1 MKRKS
6 ARWLSGFLATGVLLS
21 SMFSMPS
28 YAAPAYGALQQ
39 SESAKS
45 ILQSLTPEER
55 QALNQLQVMD
65 GEVID
70 AKVNTKS
77 SDLVNVIVQFK
88 SEPAAVALKRAA
100 LNNEKMSELTATSKV
115 KQNHQQFKQHI
126 QSLQQKRG
134 LSYDAASIQ
143 ITHEY
148 ETALNGVAL
157 TIPGIAVEDLM
168 KSGVVKK
175 VWADQEVAL
184 DLPETDTSSEFA
196 STAGMQ
202 PRMADSVPYLGIDKL
217 HEEGITGKGIKVG
230 VLDTGIDYNH
240 PDLTG
245 AYKGYRAHAGEDP
258 KQVNPATVKGWDFI
272 DNDAD
277 PMETTY
283 EDWENSGYKEQ
294 GVSAE
299 EYYTSHGTHVSGTI
313 AGQAKNDVGYA
324 VKGVAPDVDLY
335 VYRVLGP
342 GGSGEMSGII
352 AGIDKAI
359 EDELD
364 VINLSLG
371 AATNDPLDPSSI
383 ALNNA
388 MLQGVVSMVAAGN
401 DGPNEGTLG
410 TPGAS
415 ALAITIGASDVPIT
429 LPTATVTL
437 DVYSNPGAGETEEN
451 TADEEASAVDEETPV
466 VEEKA
471 PVEEDETSIVDEE
484 TPAEAAAA
492 EAPTAVGETPAVE
505 EEAPTAAEETP
516 AVEEET
522 SAEEEETPAAEAPEV
537 EEEAPAANETPSE
550 TYTEELSLFG
560 KDFTDDLTTL
570 EGKTYDVVFAGLG
583 DVSDFEGMDVQ
594 GKVALIARGEIA
606 LDSKIVNA
614 RKAGAAAAI
623 IYNNVEGR
631 IPNYLGDM
639 NGYIPTFQMM
649 RELGEKLK
657 DSNGVTVTFGAAG
670 QTVTEG
676 NKLADFSSRGPAS
689 VNDDIKPDI
698 VAPGVAVFSTYP
710 VFVNDHTGENYN
722 IAYARISGT
731 SMATPHMAGIAALML
746 QAHGDYTPFDVKTAL
761 MNTAVDLNGNYSV
774 YEVGAG
780 RVDPYRAVHT
790 SVLAKVQD
798 KTIHISNDESIL
810 IDEITGSIVFD
821 SAYLEENGQEN
832 VSDSRTVKIENK
844 GDRARTYTTS
854 MKLLNDMDLNV
865 HLPESI
871 TVSSGSTE
879 EMTVSVEIPQD
890 TPSGRYEGYVY
901 LDTENAADHIQIPFS
916 IRISEKGITSVE
928 MIPPSITNDT
938 PFHQF
943 LNRITLSTILLGSPM
958 DSVDVLLKD
967 RETGEEIGFVGTMN
981 TQSMLPGIE
990 YMILNLF
997 KGYAFPIENGQIS
1010 NVARFVPEGSY
1021 TLEIIGTDSESRQ
1034 YSYETL
1040 VVVDNTAPEID
1051 LGIEP
1056 GVYELNDSMLTERE
1070 GGQGVWYD
1078 GTAID
1083 STIQTFVDNGITDY
1097 DQSSNRVIFYE
1108 NGSPF
1113 YSGEL
1118 PVSAEGSISFGITK
1132 EEYDNGYELRLF
1144 GMDVGTAANAVKDHR
1159 YGFISEGKPY
1169 VTSTYDKDE
1178 VRKGDTITQTIQLNN
1193 VEKLNGIS
1201 FILESMYDY
1210 KRFNRIEPTP
1220 ELQALLDETGAE
1232 VKFSDPVVDQRELSF
1247 EASISGGSFEGITG
1261 DLDLFHV
1268 VFDVPKDE
1276 FYYKK
1281 SDVPL
1286 LEVKYTTVGM
1296 KENEEKLA
1304 LTSFNTGSYEV
1315 ISKSS
1320 RTYGYVRP
1328 EAFMVNGEYLDFAN
1342 DYSKMGIE
1350 VYAETA
1356 SGERYEGTIQR
1367 QGEFLIDD
1375 IPATGETMTIYTR
1388 VPGHLPSR
1396 LAVVLSKS
1404 IKGEYYGINQL
1415 NSSDFTYAGDI
1426 NGDGAID
1433 IYDMELVTKHYHT
1446 SDEIADIDQDGYVG
1460 DVEVTYITNN
1470 FGMTANYSTKE
1481 PVLQIGDKDLGYF
1494 LNKIQE
1500 MNSGGSGNNGGGS
1513 GNNGG
1518 GGASTTPAPVPAPA
1532 PTTEPD
1538 PSQNQV
1544 ITEKELKAVTNGKAN
1559 VNITV
1564 GQKIELPVNAGDL
1577 LGTNTLTLSQQ
1588 GLLSLTIPSSVLK
1601 ELQTKGGSGAAG
1613 GKIILDINKKDVKLP
1628 AAKQGL
1634 TWTTA
1639 GAAYEVELYLQVS
1652 SEKLSLSSLPED
1664 VTLTLHYD
1672 RKLNSDLI
1680 GMYTEHSTANQWDY
1694 AGGIVDEE
1702 KGTVTSQLSDLGT
1715 YAPFVYDKSFEDV
1728 APTHWASKAI
1738 KSLSA
1743 KHVLTGRTETV
1754 FDPQGQTT
1762 RAEFAALIV
1771 RTLGLEAK
1779 GNELPFGDVNKN
1791 AWYADSVT
1799 AAYQAGL
1806 VQGIANE
1813 TFAPNQTISREE
1825 MAVLMMRAYEYQ
1837 SQSNHTKSAKA
1848 GYADE
1853 ANIASWAKEAVSK
1866 ASELGVMKGSAGGE
1880 FNPQNSATR
1889 AETAQTVHNLLSLLK

>member
-6 ARWLSGFLATGVLLS
+6 TRWLSGLVAAGVILS
-21 SMFSMPS
+21 SMFSFPA
-28 YAAPAYGALQQ
+28 YAAPSYGPLQQ

-70 AKVNTKS
+70 PKVNTKS
-77 SDLVNVIVQFK
+77 NDLVQVIIQFK
-88 SEPAAVALKRAA
+88 SEPAAVALKRAR
-100 LNNEKMSELTATSKV
+100 LVNEKLSELTAASRV

-126 QSLQQKRG
+126 KSLQQKRG

-143 ITHEY
+143 ITQEY

-157 TIPGIAVEDLM
+157 TVPGVAVEDLM

-175 VWADQEVAL
+175 VWADQEVVL

-196 STAGMQ
+196 SASGMQ
-202 PRMADSVPYLGIDKL
+202 PRMADSVPYLGIDNL

-258 KQVNPATVKGWDFI
+258 KQVDPTTVKGWDFV

-283 EDWENSGYKEQ
+283 KDWEDSGYKEQ
-294 GVSAE
+294 GVLAE
-299 EYYTSHGTHVSGTI
+299 DYYTSHGTHVSGTI

-415 ALAITIGASDVPIT
+415 ALAITIGASDVPLT

-437 DVYSNPGAGETEEN
+437 DVYNNPGEGETEEPPVM
-451 TADEEASAVDEETPV
+451 EEEEPVQGEETT
-466 VEEKA
+466 VEEEVA
-471 PVEEDETSIVDEE
+471 
-484 TPAEAAAA
+484 PAE
-492 EAPTAVGETPAVE
+492 E
-505 EEAPTAAEETP
+505 EEAPPTAEEP
-516 AVEEET
+516 SAADVEA
-522 SAEEEETPAAEAPEV
+522 SATGEETPAADVETPLSVEDAPDAEVEAPPAA
-537 EEEAPAANETPSE
+537 EEAPAA
-550 TYTEELSLFG
+550 TYTEVLPLFG

-570 EGKTYDVVFAGLG
+570 EGKTYELVYAGLG
-583 DVSDFEGMDVQ
+583 NAFDFEGIDVQ
-594 GKVALIARGEIA
+594 GKVALIARGDIA
-606 LDSKIVNA
+606 LDAKIVNA

-623 IYNNVEGR
+623 IYNNVEGT
-631 IPNYLGDM
+631 IPNYLGEM

-657 DSNGVTVTFGAAG
+657 ELNGVTVTFGAAG

-676 NKLADFSSRGPAS
+676 NKLADFSSRGPAA

-746 QAHGDYTPFDVKTAL
+746 QAHEEYTPFDVKTAL
-761 MNTAVDLNGNYSV
+761 MNTAVDLDGNYSV

-790 SVLAKVQD
+790 SVFAKVQD
-798 KTIHISNDESIL
+798 KTIHFSNDESIL

-821 SAYLEENGQEN
+821 SAYLEENGRKN

-844 GDRARTYTTS
+844 GDRTKTYNTS
-854 MKLLNDMDLNV
+854 MKLLNDMNLNV

-871 TVSSGSTE
+871 TVSGGSTE
-879 EMTVSVEIPQD
+879 EMTVSVDIPQD

-916 IRISEKGITSVE
+916 IRISEKGINSVE
-928 MIPPSITNDT
+928 LIPPSITNDT

-943 LNRITLSTILLGSPM
+943 LNRITLSAIQLGSPI

-967 RETGEEIGFVGTMN
+967 RETNEEIGFVGTLN
-981 TQSMLPGIE
+981 SQSMLPGVE
-990 YMILNLF
+990 YLMLNVF
-997 KGYAFPIENGQIS
+997 RGYAFPIENGEIS

-1021 TLEIIGTDSESRQ
+1021 TLEFIGADSDAKQ

-1083 STIQTFVDNGITDY
+1083 STVQTFVDNGITAY
-1097 DQSSNRVIFYE
+1097 DQSSNRIIFYE

-1118 PVSAEGSISFGITK
+1118 SVSKDGNVSFGITK

-1144 GMDVGTAANAVKDHR
+1144 GLDVGTAANAVKDHR

-1169 VTSTYDKDE
+1169 VTSKYDKDQ
-1178 VRKGDTITQTIQLNN
+1178 VRKGDTITQTIQLND

-1201 FILESMYDY
+1201 FTLESMYDY
-1210 KRFNRIEPTP
+1210 KQFNRIEPTP
-1220 ELQALLDETGAE
+1220 ELQALLDATGAE

-1268 VFDVPKDE
+1268 VFDVTKDE
-1276 FYYKK
+1276 YYFKK

-1304 LTSFNTGSYEV
+1304 LTAFNTDSYEV

-1320 RTYGYVRP
+1320 RTYGFVRP
-1328 EAFMVNGEYLDFAN
+1328 EAFMVDGEYLDFEN
-1342 DYSKMGIE
+1342 DYSEMGIE

-1356 SGERYEGTIQR
+1356 SGEKYEGTVQNY
-1367 QGEFLIDD
+1367 GEFLIDG
-1375 IPATGETMTIYTR
+1375 IPATGEMTTIYTR
-1388 VPGHLPSR
+1388 VPGHLPSK
-1396 LAVVLSKS
+1396 LAVVLSKT
-1404 IKGEYYGINQL
+1404 IDGEYYGLNQM

-1426 NGDGAID
+1426 NGDGVID

-1446 SDEIADIDQDGYVG
+1446 SDEIADIDQDGSVG
-1460 DVEVTYITNN
+1460 DAEVNYITNN
-1470 FGMTANYSTKE
+1470 FGMTANYSTKK

-1500 MNSGGSGNNGGGS
+1500 MNNGGSGNNGGGS

-1518 GGASTTPAPVPAPA
+1518 GGSSTTPAP
-1532 PTTEPD
+1532 TTDPD

-1544 ITEKELKAVTNGKAN
+1544 ITEKELKAVTNGTAN
-1559 VNITV
+1559 VDIIV
-1564 GQKIELPVNAGDL
+1564 GKKIELPVNAGDL
-1577 LGTNTLTLSQQ
+1577 LGANSLTLSQQ
-1588 GLLSLTIPSSVLK
+1588 GVLSLTIPSSVLK

-1613 GKIILDINKKDVKLP
+1613 GKIILDIMKQDVKAP
-1628 AAKQGL
+1628 ETKQGL
-1634 TWTTA
+1634 TWITA
-1639 GAAYEVELYLQVS
+1639 GVAYDVELYLQVS

-1664 VTLTLHYD
+1664 VTLTLFYD
-1672 RKLNSDLI
+1672 RRLNSDLI
-1680 GMYTEHSTANQWDY
+1680 GMYNEDSSADQWDY

-1702 KGTVTSQLSDLGT
+1702 KGTVTSQLSDMGT
-1715 YAPFVYDKSFEDV
+1715 YVAFAYDKSFEDV
-1728 APTHWASKAI
+1728 APTHWASEAI
-1738 KSLSA
+1738 KFLSA
-1743 KHVLTGRTETV
+1743 KHVLTGKTETA

-1771 RTLGLEAK
+1771 RTLGLEVK
-1779 GNELPFGDVNKN
+1779 GNDLPFGDVSKD
-1791 AWYADSVT
+1791 AWYADSVA

-1806 VQGIANE
+1806 VQGIANDK
-1813 TFAPNQTISREE
+1813 FAPTQTISREE

-1837 SQSNHTKSAKA
+1837 SQSNHTQSADA
-1848 GYADE
+1848 GYTDE
-1853 ANIASWAKEAVSK
+1853 ANIASWAKEAAAK
-1866 ASELGVMKGSAGGE
+1866 ASELGVMNGSTGGQ
-1880 FNPQNSATR
+1880 FKPKNSATR

>member
-6 ARWLSGFLATGVLLS
+6 TRWLSGLVAAGVMLS
-21 SMFSMPS
+21 SMFSLPA
-28 YAAPAYGALQQ
+28 YAAPSYGPLQQ

-70 AKVNTKS
+70 SKVNTKS
-77 SDLVNVIVQFK
+77 NDLVQVIIQFK
-88 SEPAAVALKRAA
+88 SEPAAVALKRAR
-100 LNNEKMSELTATSKV
+100 LVNEKLSELTAASRV

-126 QSLQQKRG
+126 KSLQQKRG

-143 ITHEY
+143 ITQEY

-157 TIPGIAVEDLM
+157 TVPGVAVEDLM

-175 VWADQEVAL
+175 VWADQEVVL

-196 STAGMQ
+196 SASGMQ
-202 PRMADSVPYLGIDKL
+202 PRMADSVPYLGIDNL

-258 KQVNPATVKGWDFI
+258 KQVDPATVKGWDFV

-294 GVSAE
+294 GVLAE
-299 EYYTSHGTHVSGTI
+299 AYYTSHGTHVSGTI

-415 ALAITIGASDVPIT
+415 ALAITIGASDVPLTI
-429 LPTATVTL
+429 PTVTVTL
-437 DVYSNPGAGETEEN
+437 DVYNNPDGGEAEETPVMDEGTSAEEEAPAEGEETSVVEEEEEVPP
-451 TADEEASAVDEETPV
+451 TAAEPSAAEEEASATEEETPAADVETPLSVEDAPDVEVEAPPAAAETPV
-466 VEEKA
+466 VEEEA
-471 PVEEDETSIVDEE
+471 PAEEYE
-484 TPAEAAAA
+484 TPV
-492 EAPTAVGETPAVE
+492 VG
-505 EEAPTAAEETP
+505 EEAPTQ
-516 AVEEET
+516 
-522 SAEEEETPAAEAPEV
+522 ETPAA
-537 EEEAPAANETPSE
+537 
-550 TYTEELSLFG
+550 TYTEVLPLFG

-570 EGKTYDVVFAGLG
+570 EGKTYELVYAGLG
-583 DVSDFEGMDVQ
+583 NAFDFEGIDVQ
-594 GKVALIARGEIA
+594 GKVALIARGDIA
-606 LDSKIVNA
+606 LDAKIVNA

-623 IYNNVEGR
+623 IYNNVEGT
-631 IPNYLGDM
+631 IPNYLGEM

-657 DSNGVTVTFGAAG
+657 ELNGVTVTFGAGG

-710 VFVNDHTGENYN
+710 VFVNDHAGENYN

-746 QAHGDYTPFDVKTAL
+746 EAHEEYTPFDVKTAL
-761 MNTAVDLNGNYSV
+761 MNTAVDLEGNYSV

-790 SVLAKVQD
+790 SVFAKVQD
-798 KTIHISNDESIL
+798 KTIHFSNDESIL

-821 SAYLEENGQEN
+821 SAYLEENGREI

-844 GDRARTYTTS
+844 GDRAKTYNTS
-854 MKLLNDMDLNV
+854 IKLLNEMNLNV
-865 HLPESI
+865 DLPESI
-871 TVSSGSTE
+871 TVTGGSTE
-879 EMTVSVEIPQD
+879 EMTVSVDIPQD

-916 IRISEKGITSVE
+916 IRISEKGITTVE
-928 MIPPSITNDT
+928 MIPPSVTNDT

-943 LNRITLSTILLGSPM
+943 LNRMTLSAIQLGSPI

-967 RETGEEIGFVGTMN
+967 RETGEEIGFVGTLN
-981 TQSMLPGIE
+981 SQSMLPGVE
-990 YMILNLF
+990 YLILNVF
-997 KGYAFPIENGQIS
+997 RGYAFPIENGEIS

-1021 TLEIIGTDSESRQ
+1021 TLEFIGTDSDSQQ
-1034 YSYETL
+1034 YSYERL

-1083 STIQTFVDNGITDY
+1083 STVQTFVDNGITAY

-1113 YSGEL
+1113 YSGDL
-1118 PVSAEGSISFGITK
+1118 PVSKEGNISFGITK

-1169 VTSTYDKDE
+1169 LTSTYDKDE
-1178 VRKGDTITQTIQLNN
+1178 VRKGDTITQTIQFNN

-1201 FILESMYDY
+1201 FTLESMYDY
-1210 KRFNRIEPTP
+1210 KQFNRIEPTP
-1220 ELQALLDETGAE
+1220 ELKALLDDTGAE
-1232 VKFSDPVVDQRELSF
+1232 VKFSEPVVDQREISF
-1247 EASISGGSFEGITG
+1247 EASISGGPLKESQGI
-1261 DLDLFHV
+1261 
-1268 VFDVPKDE
+1268 
-1276 FYYKK
+1276 
-1281 SDVPL
+1281 
-1286 LEVKYTTVGM
+1286 
-1296 KENEEKLA
+1296 
-1304 LTSFNTGSYEV
+1304 
-1315 ISKSS
+1315 
-1320 RTYGYVRP
+1320 
-1328 EAFMVNGEYLDFAN
+1328 
-1342 DYSKMGIE
+1342 
-1350 VYAETA
+1350 
-1356 SGERYEGTIQR
+1356 
-1367 QGEFLIDD
+1367 LIC
-1375 IPATGETMTIYTR
+1375 
-1388 VPGHLPSR
+1388 SR
-1396 LAVVLSKS
+1396 LSLM
-1404 IKGEYYGINQL
+1404 Y
-1415 NSSDFTYAGDI
+1415 
-1426 NGDGAID
+1426 
-1433 IYDMELVTKHYHT
+1433 
-1446 SDEIADIDQDGYVG
+1446 
-1460 DVEVTYITNN
+1460 
-1470 FGMTANYSTKE
+1470 
-1481 PVLQIGDKDLGYF
+1481 PR
-1494 LNKIQE
+1494 
-1500 MNSGGSGNNGGGS
+1500 MNSILRK
-1513 GNNGG
+1513 
-1518 GGASTTPAPVPAPA
+1518 ATYHF
-1532 PTTEPD
+1532 
-1538 PSQNQV
+1538 
-1544 ITEKELKAVTNGKAN
+1544 LKR
-1559 VNITV
+1559 
-1564 GQKIELPVNAGDL
+1564 
-1577 LGTNTLTLSQQ
+1577 NTRRL
-1588 GLLSLTIPSSVLK
+1588 
-1601 ELQTKGGSGAAG
+1601 A
-1613 GKIILDINKKDVKLP
+1613 
-1628 AAKQGL
+1628 
-1634 TWTTA
+1634 
-1639 GAAYEVELYLQVS
+1639 
-1652 SEKLSLSSLPED
+1652 
-1664 VTLTLHYD
+1664 
-1672 RKLNSDLI
+1672 
-1680 GMYTEHSTANQWDY
+1680 
-1694 AGGIVDEE
+1694 
-1702 KGTVTSQLSDLGT
+1702 
-1715 YAPFVYDKSFEDV
+1715 
-1728 APTHWASKAI
+1728 
-1738 KSLSA
+1738 
-1743 KHVLTGRTETV
+1743 
-1754 FDPQGQTT
+1754 
-1762 RAEFAALIV
+1762 
-1771 RTLGLEAK
+1771 
-1779 GNELPFGDVNKN
+1779 
-1791 AWYADSVT
+1791 
-1799 AAYQAGL
+1799 
-1806 VQGIANE
+1806 
-1813 TFAPNQTISREE
+1813 
-1825 MAVLMMRAYEYQ
+1825 
-1837 SQSNHTKSAKA
+1837 
-1848 GYADE
+1848 
-1853 ANIASWAKEAVSK
+1853 
-1866 ASELGVMKGSAGGE
+1866 
-1880 FNPQNSATR
+1880 
-1889 AETAQTVHNLLSLLK
+1889 

>member
-6 ARWLSGFLATGVLLS
+6 ARWLSGVLAAGVMLS
-21 SMFSMPS
+21 SMFSMPA
-28 YAAPAYGALQQ
+28 YAAPAYGPLQH

-70 AKVNTKS
+70 PKVNTKS

-100 LNNEKMSELTATSKV
+100 VNNEKMSELTATSKV

-126 QSLQQKRG
+126 KSLQQKRG
-134 LSYDAASIQ
+134 LSYDAASIR
-143 ITHEY
+143 ITQEY

-157 TIPGIAVEDLM
+157 TVPGVAVEDLM

-175 VWADQEVAL
+175 VWADQEVTL

-196 STAGMQ
+196 SAPGMQ

-245 AYKGYRAHAGEDP
+245 AYKGYRAHEGEDP
-258 KQVNPATVKGWDFI
+258 KQVDPATVKGWDFV

-294 GVSAE
+294 GVLAE

-371 AATNDPLDPSSI
+371 AATNDPLDPASI

-401 DGPNEGTLG
+401 DGPSEGTLG

-415 ALAITIGASDVPIT
+415 ALAITIGASDVPLT
-429 LPTATVTL
+429 LPTATVTM
-437 DVYSNPGAGETEEN
+437 DVYGDPGAGESGEN
-451 TADEEASAVDEETPV
+451 TAEP
-466 VEEKA
+466 
-471 PVEEDETSIVDEE
+471 
-484 TPAEAAAA
+484 
-492 EAPTAVGETPAVE
+492 EAPTA
-505 EEAPTAAEETP
+505 EEAPPAADEPSAADVQASATEEEIPVETPPVVEETP
-516 AVEEET
+516 AVDEET
-522 SAEEEETPAAEAPEV
+522 SAEENAPEVDVETPPAAEGTPVVEEV
-537 EEEAPAANETPSE
+537 PAVGEEAPAS
-550 TYTEELSLFG
+550 TYTEELPLFG

-570 EGKTYDVVFAGLG
+570 EGKTYELVYAGLG
-583 DVSDFEGMDVQ
+583 NAFDFEGIDVQ
-594 GKVALIARGEIA
+594 GKVALIARGDIA
-606 LDSKIVNA
+606 LDAKIVNA

-623 IYNNVEGR
+623 IYNNVEGT
-631 IPNYLGDM
+631 IPNYLGEM

-657 DSNGVTVTFGAAG
+657 ELNGVTVTFGAAG

-746 QAHGDYTPFDVKTAL
+746 QAHEEYTPFDVKTAL

-790 SVLAKVQD
+790 SVFAKVQD
-798 KTIHISNDESIL
+798 KTIHFSNDESIL

-821 SAYLEENGQEN
+821 SAYLEEDGQGI

-844 GDRARTYTTS
+844 GDLAKTYNTS
-854 MKLLNDMDLNV
+854 IKLLNDMNLNV
-865 HLPESI
+865 DLPESI
-871 TVSSGSTE
+871 TVSGGSTE
-879 EMTVSVEIPQD
+879 EMTVSVDIPQD

-928 MIPPSITNDT
+928 MIPPSVTNDT

-943 LNRITLSTILLGSPM
+943 LNRMTLSAILLGSPI

-967 RETGEEIGFVGTMN
+967 RETGEEIGFVGTLN
-981 TQSMLPGIE
+981 SQSLLPGVE
-990 YMILNLF
+990 YLILNVF
-997 KGYAFPIENGQIS
+997 RGYAFPIENGEIS

-1021 TLEIIGTDSESRQ
+1021 TLEFIGNDSDSKQ
-1034 YSYETL
+1034 YSYERL

-1083 STIQTFVDNGITDY
+1083 STVQTFVDNGITEY

-1113 YSGEL
+1113 YSGDL
-1118 PVSAEGSISFGITK
+1118 PVSKEGNISFGITK

-1144 GMDVGTAANAVKDHR
+1144 GMDVGTAANPVKDHR

-1169 VTSTYDKDE
+1169 VTSKYDKE
-1178 VRKGDTITQTIQLNN
+1178 QVRKGDTITQTIQLNN

-1201 FILESMYDY
+1201 FTLESMYDY
-1210 KRFNRIEPTP
+1210 KQFNRIEPTP
-1220 ELQALLDETGAE
+1220 ELQALLDATGAE
-1232 VKFSDPVVDQRELSF
+1232 VKFSDPVVSPREISF

-1261 DLDLFHV
+1261 NLDLFHV

-1276 FYYKK
+1276 FYFKK
-1281 SDVPL
+1281 SDVPF

-1296 KENEEKLA
+1296 KENEEKLTLA
-1304 LTSFNTGSYEV
+1304 AFNTDSYEV

-1320 RTYGYVRP
+1320 RTYGYLRP
-1328 EAFMVNGEYLDFAN
+1328 EAFMVDGEYLDFAN
-1342 DYSKMGIE
+1342 DYSAMGIE

-1356 SGERYEGTIQR
+1356 SGEKYEGTLQKY
-1367 QGEFLIDD
+1367 GEFLIDG
-1375 IPATGETMTIYTR
+1375 IPATGEVTTIYTR

-1396 LAVVLSKS
+1396 LAVVLSKT
-1404 IKGEYYGINQL
+1404 IDGEYYGINQL
-1415 NSSDFTYAGDI
+1415 NSSDYTYAGDI

-1433 IYDMELVTKHYHT
+1433 IYDMELVTKYYRT
-1446 SDEIADIDQDGYVG
+1446 SDETADIDQDGYVG
-1460 DVEVTYITNN
+1460 DTEVSYITNN
-1470 FGMTANYSTKE
+1470 FGMTANYSTKQ

-1500 MNSGGSGNNGGGS
+1500 MNNGGSGNNGGGS
-1513 GNNGG
+1513 GNSGG
-1518 GGASTTPAPVPAPA
+1518 GGSSTTPAPVPTPA
-1532 PTTEPD
+1532 PSTESES
-1538 PSQNQV
+1538 SQNQV
-1544 ITEKELKAVTNGKAN
+1544 ITEKDLQSAANGTAN
-1559 VNITV
+1559 VEMTV
-1564 GQKIELPVNAGDL
+1564 GKKIELPVNAGDL
-1577 LGTNTLTLSQQ
+1577 LGANSLTISQQ
-1588 GLLSLTIPSSVLK
+1588 GVLSLTIPSGVLK
-1601 ELQTKGGSGAAG
+1601 ELQTKGGPGAAD

-1639 GAAYEVELYLQVS
+1639 GAAYEIELYLQVS
-1652 SEKLSLSSLPED
+1652 SEKLSLSSLSED

-1702 KGTVTSQLSDLGT
+1702 KGSVTSQLSDLGT

-1728 APTHWASKAI
+1728 APTHWASEAI
-1738 KSLSA
+1738 KSLAA
-1743 KHVLTGRTETV
+1743 KHVLTGKTETA

-1779 GNELPFGDVNKN
+1779 GNELPFGDVSKD
-1791 AWYADSVT
+1791 AWYVDSVA

-1806 VQGIANE
+1806 VQGVSSD
-1813 TFAPNQTISREE
+1813 TFAPTQTISRQE

-1837 SQSNHTKSAKA
+1837 SQTNDTQSADA
-1848 GYADE
+1848 GYTDE
-1853 ANIASWAKEAVSK
+1853 ANIASWAKEAVAK
-1866 ASELGVMKGSAGGE
+1866 AAELGVMKGSTGGK
-1880 FNPQNSATR
+1880 FKPQDSATR

>member
-6 ARWLSGFLATGVLLS
+6 ARLLSGFIATGVLLS
-21 SMFSMPS
+21 SMFSMPA
-28 YAAPAYGALQQ
+28 YAAPAYGALQP

-45 ILQSLTPEER
+45 ILQFLTKEER

-115 KQNHQQFKQHI
+115 KQNHQQFKQYMK
-126 QSLQQKRG
+126 SLQQKRD

-143 ITHEY
+143 ITQEY

-184 DLPETDTSSEFA
+184 DLPETDTPSEFA
-196 STAGMQ
+196 TGGGMQ

-258 KQVNPATVKGWDFI
+258 KQVDPTTVKGWDFV

-283 EDWENSGYKEQ
+283 KDWENSGYNEQ
-294 GVSAE
+294 GVLAE
-299 EYYTSHGTHVSGTI
+299 AYYTSHGTHVSGTI

-342 GGSGEMSGII
+342 GGSGDMSGII

-415 ALAITIGASDVPIT
+415 ALAITIGASDVPLTI
-429 LPTATVTL
+429 PTATVTL
-437 DVYSNPGAGETEEN
+437 DVYSNPGAGETEE
-451 TADEEASAVDEETPV
+451 TPVMEEEASSEGEETSVEEQEETPV
-466 VEEKA
+466 VE
-471 PVEEDETSIVDEE
+471 DE
-484 TPAEAAAA
+484 A
-492 EAPTAVGETPAVE
+492 
-505 EEAPTAAEETP
+505 
-516 AVEEET
+516 
-522 SAEEEETPAAEAPEV
+522 SAEEEETPVVDEEAPPTEEEIPATDEEAPPAEDTPALEEEV
-537 EEEAPAANETPSE
+537 PAVGEEAPTKEAPAA
-550 TYTEELSLFG
+550 TYTEELPLFG
-560 KDFTDDLTTL
+560 KDFTDNLTTL
-570 EGKTYDVVFAGLG
+570 EGKTYELVYAGLG
-583 DVSDFEGMDVQ
+583 NAFDFEGIDVQ
-594 GKVALIARGEIA
+594 GKVALISRGEIA
-606 LDSKIVNA
+606 LDAKIVNA

-623 IYNNVEGR
+623 IYNNVEGT
-631 IPNYLGDM
+631 IPNYLGEM

-657 DSNGVTVTFGAAG
+657 ELNGVTVTFGAAG

-676 NKLADFSSRGPAS
+676 NKLADFSSRGPAN

-1010 NVARFVPEGSY
+1010 NVARFVPEGNY
-1021 TLEIIGTDSESRQ
+1021 TLEIIGADSESRQ

-1097 DQSSNRVIFYE
+1097 DQSSNRIIFYE

-1144 GMDVGTAANAVKDHR
+1144 GMDVGTAANPVKDHR

-1169 VTSTYDKDE
+1169 VTSKYDKDQ

-1276 FYYKK
+1276 FYMKK
-1281 SDVPL
+1281 NDVPL

-1296 KENEEKLA
+1296 KENEEKLT
-1304 LTSFNTGSYEV
+1304 LTAFNTASYEV

-1367 QGEFLIDD
+1367 HGEFLIDD

-1460 DVEVTYITNN
+1460 DTEVNYITNN

-1538 PSQNQV
+1538 PSPNQV
-1544 ITEKELKAVTNGKAN
+1544 ITEKELKAVTNGIAN

-1564 GQKIELPVNAGDL
+1564 GQTIELPVNAGDL
-1577 LGTNTLTLSQQ
+1577 LGKNSLTLSEQ

-1601 ELQTKGGSGAAG
+1601 ELQTKGGPGAAD

-1702 KGTVTSQLSDLGT
+1702 KGSVTSQLSDMGT

-1728 APTHWASKAI
+1728 APTHWASEAI

-1771 RTLGLEAK
+1771 RTLGLEVK
-1779 GNELPFGDVNKN
+1779 GNDTPFGDVSKDT
-1791 AWYADSVT
+1791 WYADSVA

-1806 VQGIANE
+1806 VQGVAND
-1813 TFAPNQTISREE
+1813 TFAPTQIISREE

-1837 SQSNHTKSAKA
+1837 SRSQSNHTKSAKA
-1848 GYADE
+1848 GYTDE
-1853 ANIASWAKEAVSK
+1853 ANIASWAKEAVAK
-1866 ASELGVMKGSAGGE
+1866 ASELGVMKGSTGGE
-1880 FNPQNSATR
+1880 FKPKNNATR

>member
-6 ARWLSGFLATGVLLS
+6 ARLLSGFIATGVLLS
-21 SMFSMPS
+21 SMFSMPG
-28 YAAPAYGALQQ
+28 YAAPAYGALQP

-45 ILQSLTPEER
+45 ILQSLTKEER

-115 KQNHQQFKQHI
+115 KQNHQQFKQYMK
-126 QSLQQKRG
+126 SLQQKRD

-143 ITHEY
+143 ITQEY

-157 TIPGIAVEDLM
+157 SIPGIAVEDLM

-196 STAGMQ
+196 TGGGMQ

-258 KQVNPATVKGWDFI
+258 KQVDPATVKGWDFI

-324 VKGVAPDVDLY
+324 VKGVAPDADLY

-342 GGSGEMSGII
+342 GGSGETSGII
-352 AGIDKAI
+352 AAIEKAI
-359 EDELD
+359 KDEID

-410 TPGAS
+410 SPGAS

-437 DVYSNPGAGETEEN
+437 DVYNNLSAGET
-451 TADEEASAVDEETPV
+451 DEEAPAEDEESSV
-466 VEEKA
+466 VEEEA
-471 PVEEDETSIVDEE
+471 PVEEDGTSIVDEE
-484 TPAEAAAA
+484 ASAGEEETPAAEAAAD
-492 EAPTAVGETPAVE
+492 APTSVGETPAVE
-505 EEAPTAAEETP
+505 EAPTA
-516 AVEEET
+516 EEET
-522 SAEEEETPAAEAPEV
+522 SAEEEETPSAEAPEV
-537 EEEAPAANETPSE
+537 EEETPATEEETPSE

-583 DVSDFEGMDVQ
+583 DVSDFEGIDVQ

-614 RKAGAAAAI
+614 RKAGASAAI
-623 IYNNVEGR
+623 IYNNVEGT

-649 RELGEKLK
+649 KELGEKLK
-657 DSNGVTVTFGAAG
+657 GTNGVKITFGTTG
-670 QTVTEG
+670 ETVTEG
-676 NKLADFSSRGPAS
+676 NKLADFSSRGPAA
-689 VNDDIKPDI
+689 VNNDIKPDI

-710 VFVNDHTGENYN
+710 VFVNDHTGGNDD

-731 SMATPHMAGIAALML
+731 SMATPHMAGIGALML
-746 QAHGDYTPFDVKTAL
+746 QAHGDYSPFDVKTAL
-761 MNTAVDLNGNYSV
+761 MNTAVDLNGDYSV

-790 SVLAKVQD
+790 SVFAKVQD
-798 KTIHISNDESIL
+798 KTIHFSNEESIL

-821 SAYLEENGQEN
+821 SAYLEENGQEIL
-832 VSDSRTVKIENK
+832 SDSRVVKIENK
-844 GDRARTYTTS
+844 GDSARTYTTS
-854 MKLLNDMDLNV
+854 MKLLNDMNLNV
-865 HLPESI
+865 HLPDSI
-871 TVSSGSTE
+871 TVSGGSTE
-879 EMTVSVEIPQD
+879 DMTVTVDIPQD

-916 IRISEKGITSVE
+916 IRISEKGINSVE
-928 MIPPSITNDT
+928 LIPPSITNDT

-943 LNRITLSTILLGSPM
+943 LNRITLSAIQLGSPI

-967 RETGEEIGFVGTMN
+967 RETGEELGLIGTLN
-981 TQSMLPGIE
+981 SESMLPGIE
-990 YMILNLF
+990 YLMLNIF
-997 KGYAFPIENGQIS
+997 RGYVFPVENGEIS
-1010 NVARFVPEGSY
+1010 NIERFVPEGNY
-1021 TLEIIGTDSESRQ
+1021 TLEFIATDSDQKQ
-1034 YSYETL
+1034 YEYETL
-1040 VVVDNTAPEID
+1040 VVVDNTPPEID

-1056 GVYELNDSMLTERE
+1056 GVYELNDSMLSERE
-1070 GGQGVWYD
+1070 GLKGVWYD
-1078 GTAID
+1078 GTVID
-1083 STIQTFVDNGITDY
+1083 PTIQTFVDNGITAY

-1118 PVSAEGSISFGITK
+1118 LVSEEGKVSFGVTE
-1132 EEYDNGYELRLF
+1132 EEYEQGYELRLF
-1144 GMDVGTAANAVKDHR
+1144 GMDAATAADTVKDHR
-1159 YGFISEGKPY
+1159 YGFIAEGKPY
-1169 VTSTYDKDE
+1169 VTSKYDKDE

-1193 VEKLNGIS
+1193 VEKLNYIS
-1201 FILESMYDY
+1201 FNVETWDDY
-1210 KRFNRIEPTP
+1210 YKINRIEPTP
-1220 ELQALLDETGAE
+1220 ELQALLNTTGAT
-1232 VKFSDPVVDQRELSF
+1232 VKFSDPVEEQGYTKF
-1247 EASISGGSFEGITG
+1247 EASMAGGSFEGITG
-1261 DLDLFHV
+1261 DFDLFNIV
-1268 VFDVPKDE
+1268 VDLPSDE

-1281 SDVPL
+1281 SDLPL
-1286 LEVKYTTVGM
+1286 LEVHYTTLGM
-1296 KENEEKLA
+1296 KENEEKLT
-1304 LTSFNTGSYEV
+1304 LTAFNTDSYEV

-1320 RTYGYVRP
+1320 RTYGFVRP
-1328 EAFMVNGEYLDFAN
+1328 EAFMVDGEYLDFAN

-1350 VYAETA
+1350 IYAETA
-1356 SGERYEGTIQR
+1356 SGEKYEGTVQKS
-1367 QGEFLIDD
+1367 GEFLIDG
-1375 IPATGETMTIYTR
+1375 IPATGEMTTIYTR
-1388 VPGHLPSR
+1388 VPGHLPSE
-1396 LAVVLSKS
+1396 LGVVLSKT
-1404 IKGEYYGINQL
+1404 INGEYYGVNKL
-1415 NSSDFTYAGDI
+1415 NSADFTYAGDI

-1433 IYDMELVTKHYHT
+1433 IYDMELVTKYYHS
-1446 SDEIADIDQDGYVG
+1446 SDGIADIDQDGYVG
-1460 DVEVTYITNN
+1460 DTEVTYIMNN
-1470 FGMTANYSTKE
+1470 FGKTTNHSTKE

-1500 MNSGGSGNNGGGS
+1500 MNNGGSGNNGGGS

-1518 GGASTTPAPVPAPA
+1518 GGSSTTPAPVPTPA

-1538 PSQNQV
+1538 PSPNQV
-1544 ITEKELKAVTNGKAN
+1544 ITEKDLKAGTNGTAN
-1559 VNITV
+1559 VDIKV
-1564 GQKIELPVNAGDL
+1564 GKKIELPVNAGDL
-1577 LGTNTLTLSQQ
+1577 LGRNSLELSEQ
-1588 GLLSLTIPSSVLK
+1588 GVLSLTIPSSILK
-1601 ELQTKGGSGAAG
+1601 ELQSKGGSGATA
-1613 GKIILDINKKDVKLP
+1613 GKIILDIKKQDVKAP
-1628 AAKQGL
+1628 ETKQGL
-1634 TWTTA
+1634 TWTIA
-1639 GAAYEVELYLQVS
+1639 GTAYEIELYLQVS
-1652 SEKLSLSSLPED
+1652 SEKLSLSTLPED
-1664 VTLTLHYD
+1664 ITLTLFYNRD
-1672 RKLNSDLI
+1672 LNGNLI
-1680 GMYTEHSTANQWDY
+1680 GMYNENSTNNNWDY
-1694 AGGIVDEE
+1694 AAGVVNTQQ
-1702 KGTVTSQLSDLGT
+1702 GTVTSNVSHMGT
-1715 YAPFVYDKSFEDV
+1715 YAPWVFDKSFVDV
-1728 APTHWASKAI
+1728 ASTHWASEAI

-1743 KHVLTGRTETV
+1743 KHVLTGKTETA

-1771 RTLGLEAK
+1771 RTLGLEVK
-1779 GNELPFGDVNKN
+1779 DTDVPFGDVSKN
-1791 AWYADSVT
+1791 AWYADSVA

-1806 VQGIANE
+1806 VQGIANDK
-1813 TFAPNQTISREE
+1813 FAPTQTISREE

-1848 GYADE
+1848 GYTDE
-1853 ANIASWAKEAVSK
+1853 ANIASWAKEAVVK
-1866 ASELGVMKGSAGGE
+1866 ASELGVMKGSTGGV
-1880 FNPQNSATR
+1880 FKPKNSATR

>member
-6 ARWLSGFLATGVLLS
+6 TRWLSSLVAAGVLLS
-21 SMFSMPS
+21 SMFSLPA
-28 YAAPAYGALQQ
+28 YAAPSYGPLQQ
-39 SESAKS
+39 SKSAKS

-55 QALNQLQVMD
+55 QALTQLQVMD

-70 AKVNTKS
+70 PKVNTKS
-77 SDLVNVIVQFK
+77 NDLVNVIVQFK

-100 LNNEKMSELTATSKV
+100 LNQEKLSERTATSKV

-126 QSLQQKRG
+126 KSLQQKRG
-134 LSYDAASIQ
+134 LSYDAASIR
-143 ITHEY
+143 ITQEY

-157 TIPGIAVEDLM
+157 KIPGVAVEDLM

-196 STAGMQ
+196 STSGMQ
-202 PRMADSVPYLGIDKL
+202 PRMADSVPYLGINKL

-240 PDLTG
+240 PDLTE

-258 KQVNPATVKGWDFI
+258 KQVDPATVKGWDFV

-294 GVSAE
+294 GVLAE
-299 EYYTSHGTHVSGTI
+299 AYYTSHGTHVSGTI

-415 ALAITIGASDVPIT
+415 ALAITIGASDVPLTI
-429 LPTATVTL
+429 PTATVTL
-437 DVYSNPGAGETEEN
+437 DVYNNPGAGETEE
-451 TADEEASAVDEETPV
+451 TAVMEEEVPSEGEETSVVEQEESPVEEEEASDEEKTPV
-466 VEEKA
+466 VEEGA
-471 PVEEDETSIVDEE
+471 P
-484 TPAEAAAA
+484 
-492 EAPTAVGETPAVE
+492 PT
-505 EEAPTAAEETP
+505 AEETP
-516 AVEEET
+516 ATDVE
-522 SAEEEETPAAEAPEV
+522 APPAVEETPALEEDVPAAGEEAPTN
-537 EEEAPAANETPSE
+537 EAPAA
-550 TYTEELSLFG
+550 TYTEALPLFG

-570 EGKTYDVVFAGLG
+570 EGKTYELVYAGLG
-583 DVSDFEGMDVQ
+583 NAFDFEGINVQ
-594 GKVALIARGEIA
+594 GKVALIARGDIA
-606 LDSKIVNA
+606 LDAKIVNA

-623 IYNNVEGR
+623 IYNNVEGT
-631 IPNYLGDM
+631 IPNYLGEM

-657 DSNGVTVTFGAAG
+657 VLNGVTVTFGAAG

-676 NKLADFSSRGPAS
+676 NKLADFSSRGPAAL
-689 VNDDIKPDI
+689 NDDIKPDI

-710 VFVNDHTGENYN
+710 VFVNDHTGENYT

-746 QAHGDYTPFDVKTAL
+746 QAHEEYTPFDVKTAL

-790 SVLAKVQD
+790 SVFAKVQD
-798 KTIHISNDESIL
+798 KTIHFSNDESIL

-821 SAYLEENGQEN
+821 SAYLEEDGQGI
-832 VSDSRTVKIENK
+832 VSDSRTIKIENK
-844 GDRARTYTTS
+844 GDLAKTYNTS
-854 MKLLNDMDLNV
+854 IKLLNDMNINV
-865 HLPESI
+865 DLPESI
-871 TVSSGSTE
+871 NVSGGSTE
-879 EMTVSVEIPQD
+879 EMTVSVDIPQD

-967 RETGEEIGFVGTMN
+967 RETGNEIGFVGTMN
-981 TQSMLPGIE
+981 SQSMLPGIE

-997 KGYAFPIENGQIS
+997 KGYAFPITNGEIS

-1021 TLEIIGTDSESRQ
+1021 TLEIIGTDSDSRQ

-1070 GGQGVWYD
+1070 AGEGIWYD

-1083 STIQTFVDNGITDY
+1083 ATVQTFVDHGITAY
-1097 DQSSNRVIFYE
+1097 DQSSNRIMFYE

-1118 PVSAEGSISFGITK
+1118 PVSADGNISFGITK
-1132 EEYDNGYELRLF
+1132 EEYDQGYELRLF
-1144 GMDVGTAANAVKDHR
+1144 GMDVGTAANPVKDHR

-1169 VTSTYDKDE
+1169 VTSKYDKDQ

-1193 VEKLNGIS
+1193 VEKLNRIS

-1210 KRFNRIEPTP
+1210 KQFNRIEPTP
-1220 ELQALLDETGAE
+1220 ELQALLDATGAE
-1232 VKFSDPVVDQRELSF
+1232 VKFSDPVVSPREISF

-1261 DLDLFHV
+1261 DLDLFDV

-1276 FYYKK
+1276 FYMKK
-1281 SDVPL
+1281 NDVPL

-1296 KENEEKLA
+1296 RENEEKLT
-1304 LTSFNTGSYEV
+1304 LTAFNTDSYEV

-1342 DYSKMGIE
+1342 DYSAMGIE

-1356 SGERYEGTIQR
+1356 SGERFEGTLQKY
-1367 QGEFLIDD
+1367 GEFLIDG
-1375 IPATGETMTIYTR
+1375 IPATGEMTTIYTR
-1388 VPGHLPSR
+1388 VPGHLPSK
-1396 LAVVLSKS
+1396 LAVVLSKN
-1404 IKGEYYGINQL
+1404 INGEYYGINQL

-1426 NGDGAID
+1426 NGDGVID
-1433 IYDMELVTKHYHT
+1433 IYDMELVTNHYHT

-1460 DVEVTYITNN
+1460 DAEVNYITNN
-1470 FGMTANYSTKE
+1470 FGMTAKDSTKE
-1481 PVLQIGDKDLGYF
+1481 PVLQIGNKDLGYF

-1500 MNSGGSGNNGGGS
+1500 MNNGGSGNHGGGS

-1518 GGASTTPAPVPAPA
+1518 GGASTTPAPVPTPG
-1532 PTTEPD
+1532 PTTESD

-1544 ITEKELKAVTNGKAN
+1544 ITEKELKVVTNGTVN
-1559 VNITV
+1559 VDITV
-1564 GQKIELPVNAGDL
+1564 GNKIELPFNTGDL

-1588 GLLSLTIPSSVLK
+1588 GVLSLTIPSSVLK

-1613 GKIILDINKKDVKLP
+1613 GKIILDMKKQDVKTP
-1628 AAKQGL
+1628 ETREGL

-1652 SEKLSLSSLPED
+1652 SEKLSLSSLPEE
-1664 VTLTLHYD
+1664 VTLSLHYN
-1672 RKLNSDLI
+1672 KESNSDLVGI
-1680 GMYTEHSTANQWDY
+1680 YNEHSSVNQWVY

-1728 APTHWASKAI
+1728 APTHWANEAI

-1743 KHVLTGRTETV
+1743 KHVLTGKTETA

-1771 RTLGLEAK
+1771 RTLGLEVK
-1779 GNELPFGDVNKN
+1779 GNDVPFGDVSKD
-1791 AWYADSVT
+1791 AWYADNVA

-1806 VQGIANE
+1806 IQGIANDK
-1813 TFAPNQTISREE
+1813 FAPTQTISREE
-1825 MAVLMMRAYEYQ
+1825 MAVLMMRAYKYQ
-1837 SQSNHTKSAKA
+1837 SQSNHIQSAVA
-1848 GYADE
+1848 GYTDE
-1853 ANIASWAKEAVSK
+1853 TNIASWAKEAVAK
-1866 ASELGVMKGSAGGE
+1866 ASELGVMKGSTGGR
-1880 FNPQNSATR
+1880 FNPKDSATR

>member
-1 MKRKS
+1 MKQKS

-21 SMFSMPS
+21 SMFPMPA

-70 AKVNTKS
+70 VKVNTKS

-115 KQNHQQFKQHI
+115 KQSHQQFKQHI
-126 QSLQQKRG
+126 KSLQQKRG
-134 LSYDAASIQ
+134 LSYNAASIQ
-143 ITHEY
+143 ITQEY

-157 TIPGIAVEDLM
+157 TIPGVAVEDLM

-184 DLPETDTSSEFA
+184 DLPETDTSSEYA
-196 STAGMQ
+196 STSGMQ

-245 AYKGYRAHAGEDP
+245 AYKGYRAQAGEDP
-258 KQVNPATVKGWDFI
+258 KQVDPARVKGWDFV

-294 GVSAE
+294 GVLAE
-299 EYYTSHGTHVSGTI
+299 AYYTSHGTHVSGTI

-359 EDELD
+359 EDDLD

-415 ALAITIGASDVPIT
+415 ALAITIGASDVPLT

-437 DVYSNPGAGETEEN
+437 DVYSNPRAGETEE
-451 TADEEASAVDEETPV
+451 TPVMEEEAPSEGEETSVEEQEETPV
-466 VEEKA
+466 VEEEA
-471 PVEEDETSIVDEE
+471 SAEEEETSVVDEE
-484 TPAEAAAA
+484 APPTAEEPSVADEEASATEEEIPATDEEAPPAE
-492 EAPTAVGETPAVE
+492 ETPAVE
-505 EEAPTAAEETP
+505 EEAPTAED
-516 AVEEET
+516 
-522 SAEEEETPAAEAPEV
+522 
-537 EEEAPAANETPSE
+537 EAPAA

-560 KDFTDDLTTL
+560 KDFADDLTSL
-570 EGKTYDVVFAGLG
+570 EGKTYELVYAGLG
-583 DVSDFEGMDVQ
+583 NAFDFEGIDVQ

-606 LDSKIVNA
+606 LDAKIVNA

-623 IYNNVEGR
+623 IYNNVEGK
-631 IPNYLGDM
+631 IPNYLGEM

-676 NKLADFSSRGPAS
+676 NKLADFSSRGPAD

-746 QAHGDYTPFDVKTAL
+746 QAHEEYTPFDVKTAL

-821 SAYLEENGQEN
+821 SAYLEENGREN

-854 MKLLNDMDLNV
+854 MKLLKDMNLNV

-871 TVSSGSTE
+871 TVNGGSTE
-879 EMTVSVEIPQD
+879 EMIVSVDIPQD

-943 LNRITLSTILLGSPM
+943 LNRITLSAILLGSPM

-997 KGYAFPIENGQIS
+997 KGYAFPIENGEIS

-1070 GGQGVWYD
+1070 AGQGVWYD

-1083 STIQTFVDNGITDY
+1083 STVQTFVDHGITAY
-1097 DQSSNRVIFYE
+1097 DQSSNRIMFYE

-1113 YSGEL
+1113 YSGQL
-1118 PVSAEGSISFGITK
+1118 PVSAEGNMSFGITK

-1144 GMDVGTAANAVKDHR
+1144 GMDVGTAANPVKDHR

-1169 VTSTYDKDE
+1169 VTSKYDKE
-1178 VRKGDTITQTIQLNN
+1178 QVRKGDTITQTIQLNN

-1210 KRFNRIEPTP
+1210 KQFNRIEPTP
-1220 ELQALLDETGAE
+1220 ELQALLDATGAE
-1232 VKFSDPVVDQRELSF
+1232 VKFSDPVVSPREISF

-1261 DLDLFHV
+1261 DLDLFQV
-1268 VFDVPKDE
+1268 IFDVPKDE
-1276 FYYKK
+1276 FYSKK
-1281 SDVPL
+1281 NDIPL

-1296 KENEEKLA
+1296 KENEEKLT
-1304 LTSFNTGSYEV
+1304 LTAFNTDSYEV

-1342 DYSKMGIE
+1342 DYSAMGIE
-1350 VYAETA
+1350 IYAETA
-1356 SGERYEGTIQR
+1356 SGEKYEGTLQKH
-1367 QGEFLIDD
+1367 GEFLIDG
-1375 IPATGETMTIYTR
+1375 IPATGETTTIYTR

-1460 DVEVTYITNN
+1460 DAEVNYITNN
-1470 FGMTANYSTKE
+1470 FGKTANYSTQK
-1481 PVLQIGDKDLGYF
+1481 PVLQIGEKDLGYF

-1500 MNSGGSGNNGGGS
+1500 MNNGGSGNNGGGS
-1513 GNNGG
+1513 GNGG
-1518 GGASTTPAPVPAPA
+1518 GSSTSPSPSPTPVPAPVPTPQ
-1532 PTTEPD
+1532 PETN
-1538 PSQNQV
+1538 QNQV
-1544 ITEKELKAVTNGKAN
+1544 ITEKDLKAATNDTVK
-1559 VNITV
+1559 VDITV
-1564 GQKIELPVNAGDL
+1564 GKKIELPVNAGDL
-1577 LGTNTLTLSQQ
+1577 LGTNSLILSEQ
-1588 GLLSLTIPSSVLK
+1588 GVLSLTIPSSVLK
-1601 ELQTKGGSGAAG
+1601 ELQTKGGPGAAG
-1613 GKIILDINKKDVKLP
+1613 GKIILDVKKQDVKAP
-1628 AAKQGL
+1628 ETKQGL
-1634 TWTTA
+1634 AWTIA
-1639 GAAYEVELYLQVS
+1639 GTAYEFELYLQVS

-1664 VTLTLHYD
+1664 VTLTLYYN
-1672 RKLNSDLI
+1672 KELNSDLI
-1680 GMYTEHSTANQWDY
+1680 GMYIEHSSVDQWVY
-1694 AGGIVDEE
+1694 AGGIVNEE
-1702 KGTVTSQLSDLGT
+1702 KSTVTSQLSDLGT

-1728 APTHWASKAI
+1728 APTHWAREAI

-1743 KHVLTGRTETV
+1743 KHVLTGKTETA

-1771 RTLGLEAK
+1771 RTLGLEVK
-1779 GNELPFGDVNKN
+1779 GNDVPFGDVSKD
-1791 AWYADSVT
+1791 AWYADSVA

-1806 VQGIANE
+1806 VQGIANDK
-1813 TFAPNQTISREE
+1813 FAPTETISREE

-1837 SQSNHTKSAKA
+1837 SQSNHIQSAVA
-1848 GYADE
+1848 GYTDG
-1853 ANIASWAKEAVSK
+1853 ANIASWAKEAVAK
-1866 ASELGVMKGSAGGE
+1866 ASELGVMKGSTGRT
-1880 FNPQNSATR
+1880 FKPKNSATR

>member
-6 ARWLSGFLATGVLLS
+6 ARWLSGVLAAGVMLS
-21 SMFSMPS
+21 SMFSMPA
-28 YAAPAYGALQQ
+28 YAAPAYGPLQH

-70 AKVNTKS
+70 PKVNTKS

-100 LNNEKMSELTATSKV
+100 VNNEKMSELTATSKV

-126 QSLQQKRG
+126 KSLQQKRG
-134 LSYDAASIQ
+134 LSYDAASIR
-143 ITHEY
+143 ITQEY

-157 TIPGIAVEDLM
+157 TVPGVAVEDLM

-175 VWADQEVAL
+175 VWADQEVTL

-196 STAGMQ
+196 SAPGMQ

-245 AYKGYRAHAGEDP
+245 AYKGYRAHEGEDP
-258 KQVNPATVKGWDFI
+258 KQVDPATVKGWDFV

-294 GVSAE
+294 GVLAE

-371 AATNDPLDPSSI
+371 AATNDPLDPASI

-401 DGPNEGTLG
+401 DGPSEGTLG

-415 ALAITIGASDVPIT
+415 ALAITIGASDVPLT
-429 LPTATVTL
+429 LPTATVTM
-437 DVYSNPGAGETEEN
+437 DVYSDPGAGESGENSAEPEAPTAEEAPPA
-451 TADEEASAVDEETPV
+451 ADEPSAADVQASATEEETPV
-466 VEEKA
+466 
-471 PVEEDETSIVDEE
+471 E
-484 TPAEAAAA
+484 TP
-492 EAPTAVGETPAVE
+492 PVV
-505 EEAPTAAEETP
+505 EETP
-516 AVEEET
+516 AVDEET
-522 SAEEEETPAAEAPEV
+522 SAEENAPEVDVETPPAAEGTPVV
-537 EEEAPAANETPSE
+537 EEEVPAAGEEAPTKEAPAP
-550 TYTEELSLFG
+550 TYTEELPLFG

-570 EGKTYDVVFAGLG
+570 EGKTYELVYAGLG
-583 DVSDFEGMDVQ
+583 NAFDFEGIDVQ
-594 GKVALIARGEIA
+594 GKVALIARGDIA
-606 LDSKIVNA
+606 LDAKIVNA

-623 IYNNVEGR
+623 IYNNVEGT
-631 IPNYLGDM
+631 IPNYLGEM

-657 DSNGVTVTFGAAG
+657 ELNGVTVTFGAAG

-746 QAHGDYTPFDVKTAL
+746 QAHEEYTPFDVKTAL

-790 SVLAKVQD
+790 SVFAKVQD
-798 KTIHISNDESIL
+798 KTIHFSNDESIL

-821 SAYLEENGQEN
+821 SAYLEEDGQGI

-844 GDRARTYTTS
+844 GDLAKTYNTS
-854 MKLLNDMDLNV
+854 IKLLNDMNLNV
-865 HLPESI
+865 DLPESI
-871 TVSSGSTE
+871 TVSGGSTE
-879 EMTVSVEIPQD
+879 EMTVSVDIPQD

-928 MIPPSITNDT
+928 MIPPSVTNDT

-943 LNRITLSTILLGSPM
+943 LNRMTLSAILLGSPI

-967 RETGEEIGFVGTMN
+967 RETGEEIGFVGTLN
-981 TQSMLPGIE
+981 SQSLLPGVE
-990 YMILNLF
+990 YLILNVF
-997 KGYAFPIENGQIS
+997 RGYAFPIENGEIS

-1021 TLEIIGTDSESRQ
+1021 TLEFIGNDSDSKQ
-1034 YSYETL
+1034 YSYERL

-1083 STIQTFVDNGITDY
+1083 STVQTFVDNGITDY

-1113 YSGEL
+1113 YSGDL
-1118 PVSAEGSISFGITK
+1118 PVSKEGNISFGITK

-1144 GMDVGTAANAVKDHR
+1144 GMDVGTAANPVKDHR

-1169 VTSTYDKDE
+1169 VTSKYDKE
-1178 VRKGDTITQTIQLNN
+1178 QVRKGDTITQTIQLNN

-1201 FILESMYDY
+1201 FTLESMYDY
-1210 KRFNRIEPTP
+1210 KQFNRIEPTP
-1220 ELQALLDETGAE
+1220 ELQALLDATGAE
-1232 VKFSDPVVDQRELSF
+1232 VKFSEPVVSPREISF

-1261 DLDLFHV
+1261 NLDLFQV

-1276 FYYKK
+1276 FYFKK
-1281 SDVPL
+1281 SDVPF

-1296 KENEEKLA
+1296 KENEEKLTLA
-1304 LTSFNTGSYEV
+1304 AFNTDSYEV

-1320 RTYGYVRP
+1320 RTYGYLRP
-1328 EAFMVNGEYLDFAN
+1328 EAFMVDGEYLDFAN
-1342 DYSKMGIE
+1342 DYSAMGIE

-1356 SGERYEGTIQR
+1356 SGEKYEGTLQKY
-1367 QGEFLIDD
+1367 GEFLIDG
-1375 IPATGETMTIYTR
+1375 IPATGEVTTIYTR

-1396 LAVVLSKS
+1396 LAVVLSKT
-1404 IKGEYYGINQL
+1404 IDGEYYGINQL
-1415 NSSDFTYAGDI
+1415 NSSDYTYAGDI

-1433 IYDMELVTKHYHT
+1433 IYDMELVTKYYRT
-1446 SDEIADIDQDGYVG
+1446 SDETADIDQDGYVG
-1460 DVEVTYITNN
+1460 DTEVSYITNN
-1470 FGMTANYSTKE
+1470 FGMTANYSTKQ

-1500 MNSGGSGNNGGGS
+1500 MNNGGSGNNGGGS
-1513 GNNGG
+1513 GNSGG
-1518 GGASTTPAPVPAPA
+1518 GGSSTTPAPVPTPA
-1532 PTTEPD
+1532 PSTEPES
-1538 PSQNQV
+1538 SQNQV
-1544 ITEKELKAVTNGKAN
+1544 ITEKDLQSAANGTAN
-1559 VNITV
+1559 VEMTV
-1564 GQKIELPVNAGDL
+1564 GKKIELPVNAGDL
-1577 LGTNTLTLSQQ
+1577 LGANSLTISQQ
-1588 GLLSLTIPSSVLK
+1588 GVLSLTIPSGVLK
-1601 ELQTKGGSGAAG
+1601 ELQTKGGPGAAD

-1628 AAKQGL
+1628 AAKQSL

-1639 GAAYEVELYLQVS
+1639 GAAYEIELYLQVS

-1664 VTLTLHYD
+1664 VKLTLHYD

-1702 KGTVTSQLSDLGT
+1702 KGSVTSQLSDLGT

-1728 APTHWASKAI
+1728 APTHWASEAI
-1738 KSLSA
+1738 KSLAA
-1743 KHVLTGRTETV
+1743 KHVLTGKTETA

-1779 GNELPFGDVNKN
+1779 GNELPFGDVSKD
-1791 AWYADSVT
+1791 AWYVDSVA

-1806 VQGIANE
+1806 VQGVSSD
-1813 TFAPNQTISREE
+1813 TFAPTQTISRQE

-1837 SQSNHTKSAKA
+1837 SQTNDTQSADA
-1848 GYADE
+1848 GYTDE
-1853 ANIASWAKEAVSK
+1853 ANIASWAKEAVAK
-1866 ASELGVMKGSAGGE
+1866 AAELGVMKGSTGGK
-1880 FNPQNSATR
+1880 FKPQDSATR

>member
-6 ARWLSGFLATGVLLS
+6 TRWLSGLVAAGVMLS
-21 SMFSMPS
+21 SMFSLPA
-28 YAAPAYGALQQ
+28 YAAPSYGPLQQ

-70 AKVNTKS
+70 SKVNTKS
-77 SDLVNVIVQFK
+77 NDLVKVIIQFN
-88 SEPAAVALKRAA
+88 SEPAAVALKRAG
-100 LNNEKMSELTATSKV
+100 LKNEKLSELTAASRV

-126 QSLQQKRG
+126 KSLQQKRG

-143 ITHEY
+143 ITQEY

-157 TIPGIAVEDLM
+157 TVPGVAVEDLM

-175 VWADQEVAL
+175 VWADQEVVL

-196 STAGMQ
+196 SASGIQ

-258 KQVNPATVKGWDFI
+258 KQVDPTTVKGWDFV

-283 EDWENSGYKEQ
+283 KDWENSGYKEQ
-294 GVSAE
+294 GVLAE
-299 EYYTSHGTHVSGTI
+299 DYYTSHGTHVSGTI
-313 AGQAKNDVGYA
+313 AGQAKNDVGHA

-415 ALAITIGASDVPIT
+415 ALAITIGASDVPLTI
-429 LPTATVTL
+429 PTATVTL
-437 DVYSNPGAGETEEN
+437 DVYNNPGAGETEE
-451 TADEEASAVDEETPV
+451 TPEMEEEAPSEGEETSVVEQEETLEVEEEALDEEETPV
-466 VEEKA
+466 VEEAA
-471 PVEEDETSIVDEE
+471 PPTAEEPSVADEEASATEEE
-484 TPAEAAAA
+484 TPA
-492 EAPTAVGETPAVE
+492 TDVE
-505 EEAPTAAEETP
+505 VPPAAEETP
-516 AVEEET
+516 ALEEVPA
-522 SAEEEETPAAEAPEV
+522 AEEEAPT
-537 EEEAPAANETPSE
+537 EEAPAA
-550 TYTEELSLFG
+550 TYTEALPLFG
-560 KDFTDDLTTL
+560 KDFTDDLTAL
-570 EGKTYDVVFAGLG
+570 EGKTYELVYAGLG
-583 DVSDFEGMDVQ
+583 NAFDFEGIDVQ
-594 GKVALIARGEIA
+594 GKVALIARGDIA
-606 LDSKIVNA
+606 LDAKIVNA

-623 IYNNVEGR
+623 IYNNVEGT
-631 IPNYLGDM
+631 IPNYLGEM

-649 RELGEKLK
+649 RDLGEKLK
-657 DSNGVTVTFGAAG
+657 ELNGVTVTFGAAG

-676 NKLADFSSRGPAS
+676 NKLADFSSRGPAA

-746 QAHGDYTPFDVKTAL
+746 QAHEEYTPFDVKTAL

-798 KTIHISNDESIL
+798 KTIHFSNDESIL

-821 SAYLEENGQEN
+821 NAYLEEDGQGI

-844 GDRARTYTTS
+844 GDLVKTYNTS
-854 MKLLNDMDLNV
+854 IKLLNDMNLNV
-865 HLPESI
+865 DLPESI
-871 TVSSGSTE
+871 TINGGSTE
-879 EMTVSVEIPQD
+879 EMTVTVDIPQG

-901 LDTENAADHIQIPFS
+901 LDTENVADHIQIPFS
-916 IRISEKGITSVE
+916 IRISEKGIASVE
-928 MIPPSITNDT
+928 LIPPSVTNDT

-943 LNRITLSTILLGSPM
+943 LNRMTLSTILLGSPM

-967 RETGEEIGFVGTMN
+967 RATGEEIGFVGTMN
-981 TQSMLPGIE
+981 SQSMLPGIE

-997 KGYAFPIENGQIS
+997 KGYAFPIENGEIS
-1010 NVARFVPEGSY
+1010 NVARFIPEGNY

-1083 STIQTFVDNGITDY
+1083 STIQTFVDNGITAY

-1113 YSGEL
+1113 YSGDL
-1118 PVSAEGSISFGITK
+1118 PVSKEGNISFGITK
-1132 EEYDNGYELRLF
+1132 EEYDHGYELRLF
-1144 GMDVGTAANAVKDHR
+1144 GMDVGTAANPVKDHR

-1169 VTSTYDKDE
+1169 ATSKYDKE
-1178 VRKGDTITQTIQLNN
+1178 QVRKGDTITQTIQLNN
-1193 VEKLNGIS
+1193 VEKLNRIS
-1201 FILESMYDY
+1201 VTLESMYDY
-1210 KRFNRIEPTP
+1210 KQLDRIEPTP
-1220 ELQALLDETGAE
+1220 ELQALLDATGAE
-1232 VKFSDPVVDQRELSF
+1232 VKFSDPVVTPRELSF

-1261 DLDLFHV
+1261 DLDLFQV
-1268 VFDVPKDE
+1268 IFDVPKDE
-1276 FYYKK
+1276 FYFKK
-1281 SDVPL
+1281 SDVPF

-1296 KENEEKLA
+1296 KENEEKLTLA
-1304 LTSFNTGSYEV
+1304 AFNTDSYEV

-1342 DYSKMGIE
+1342 DYSAMGIE

-1356 SGERYEGTIQR
+1356 SGEKYEGTLQKY
-1367 QGEFLIDD
+1367 GEFLIDG
-1375 IPATGETMTIYTR
+1375 IPATGEMTTIYTR
-1388 VPGHLPSR
+1388 VPGHLPSK
-1396 LAVVLSKS
+1396 LAVVLSKT
-1404 IKGEYYGINQL
+1404 INGEYYGINQL

-1460 DVEVTYITNN
+1460 DAEVNYITNN

-1481 PVLQIGDKDLGYF
+1481 PVLQMGDKDLGYF

-1513 GNNGG
+1513 GNSSGG
-1518 GGASTTPAPVPAPA
+1518 SSATPAPA

-1538 PSQNQV
+1538 ASQNQV
-1544 ITEKELKAVTNGKAN
+1544 ITEKELKNATNGTAN
-1559 VNITV
+1559 VDITV
-1564 GQKIELPVNAGDL
+1564 GKKVELPVNTGDL

-1588 GLLSLTIPSSVLK
+1588 GVLSLTIPSSVLK
-1601 ELQTKGGSGAAG
+1601 ELQTKGGPGSAG
-1613 GKIILDINKKDVKLP
+1613 GKIVLDIRKQDVKAPETKL
-1628 AAKQGL
+1628 GL
-1634 TWTTA
+1634 TWATA
-1639 GAAYEVELYLQVS
+1639 SAAYEVELYLQVS

-1664 VTLTLHYD
+1664 VTLTLHYS
-1672 RKLNSDLI
+1672 RELNSDLI
-1680 GMYTEHSTANQWDY
+1680 GMYHEHLSADQWDY
-1694 AGGIVDEE
+1694 VGGIVDEE

-1715 YAPFVYDKSFEDV
+1715 YALFAYDKSFEDV
-1728 APTHWASKAI
+1728 APTHWASEAI

-1743 KHVLTGRTETV
+1743 KHMLTGKTETA
-1754 FDPQGQTT
+1754 FDPQGETT

-1771 RTLGLEAK
+1771 RTLGLEVK
-1779 GNELPFGDVNKN
+1779 GNDVPFGDVSKD
-1791 AWYADSVT
+1791 AWYADSVA

-1806 VQGIANE
+1806 VQGMTNDK
-1813 TFAPNQTISREE
+1813 FAPTQTISREE

-1837 SQSNHTKSAKA
+1837 SQSNDTKSAVA
-1848 GYADE
+1848 DYTDE
-1853 ANIASWAKEAVSK
+1853 ANIASWAKEAVAK
-1866 ASELGVMKGSAGGE
+1866 ASDLGVMKGSTDGK
-1880 FNPQNSATR
+1880 FKPQNSATR
-1889 AETAQTVHNLLSLLK
+1889 AETAQTVHNLLTLLK

>member
-6 ARWLSGFLATGVLLS
+6 TRWLSGLVAAGVMLS
-21 SMFSMPS
+21 SMFSLPA
-28 YAAPAYGALQQ
+28 YAAPSYGPLQQ

-70 AKVNTKS
+70 PKVNTKS
-77 SDLVNVIVQFK
+77 NDLVKVIIQFK
-88 SEPAAVALKRAA
+88 SEPAAVALKRAG
-100 LNNEKMSELTATSKV
+100 LNSEKLSELTATSKV

-126 QSLQQKRG
+126 KSLQQKRG

-143 ITHEY
+143 ITQEY

-157 TIPGIAVEDLM
+157 TVPGVAVEDLM

-175 VWADQEVAL
+175 VWADQEVVL

-196 STAGMQ
+196 SASGMQ
-202 PRMADSVPYLGIDKL
+202 PRMADSVPYLGIDNL

-258 KQVNPATVKGWDFI
+258 KQVDPTTVKGWDFV

-283 EDWENSGYKEQ
+283 KDWENSGYKEQ
-294 GVSAE
+294 GVLAE
-299 EYYTSHGTHVSGTI
+299 DYYTSHGTHVSGTI

-415 ALAITIGASDVPIT
+415 ALAITIGASDVPLT

-437 DVYSNPGAGETEEN
+437 DVYNNPGGGE
-451 TADEEASAVDEETPV
+451 AEETPV
-466 VEEKA
+466 V
-471 PVEEDETSIVDEE
+471 DEG
-484 TPAEAAAA
+484 TPA
-492 EAPTAVGETPAVE
+492 
-505 EEAPTAAEETP
+505 
-516 AVEEET
+516 
-522 SAEEEETPAAEAPEV
+522 
-537 EEEAPAANETPSE
+537 EEEAPAEGEETSVVEEEVPPTAEEPSAAEEEASATEEETLAADVETPLSVEDAPDAEVEAPPAAEEDE
-550 TYTEELSLFG
+550 TPVAGEEAPTKEAPTKEAPASTFTEVLPLFG
-560 KDFTDDLTTL
+560 KDFADDLTTL
-570 EGKTYDVVFAGLG
+570 EGKTYELVYAGLG
-583 DVSDFEGMDVQ
+583 NAFDFEGIEVQ
-594 GKVALIARGEIA
+594 GKVALIARGDIA
-606 LDSKIVNA
+606 LDAKIVNA

-623 IYNNVEGR
+623 IYNNVEGT
-631 IPNYLGDM
+631 IPNYLGEM

-657 DSNGVTVTFGAAG
+657 ELNGVTVTFGAAG

-676 NKLADFSSRGPAS
+676 NKLADFSSRGPAA

-746 QAHGDYTPFDVKTAL
+746 QAHEEYTPFDVKTAL

-790 SVLAKVQD
+790 SVFAKVQD
-798 KTIHISNDESIL
+798 KTIHFSNDESIL

-821 SAYLEENGQEN
+821 SAYLEENDQGI

-844 GDRARTYTTS
+844 GDGAKTYNTS
-854 MKLLNDMDLNV
+854 MKLLNDMNLNV

-871 TVSSGSTE
+871 TVSGGSTE
-879 EMTVSVEIPQD
+879 EMTVSVDIPQD

-916 IRISEKGITSVE
+916 IRISEKGINSVE
-928 MIPPSITNDT
+928 LIPPSITNDT

-943 LNRITLSTILLGSPM
+943 LNRITLSAIQLGSPI

-967 RETGEEIGFVGTMN
+967 HETGEEIGFVGTLN
-981 TQSMLPGIE
+981 SQSMLPGVE
-990 YMILNLF
+990 YLILNVF
-997 KGYAFPIENGQIS
+997 RGYAFPIENGEIS

-1021 TLEIIGTDSESRQ
+1021 TLEFIGTDSDAKQ
-1034 YSYETL
+1034 YSSERL

-1056 GVYELNDSMLTERE
+1056 GVHELNDSMLTERE

-1083 STIQTFVDNGITDY
+1083 STIQTFVDNGITAY

-1118 PVSAEGSISFGITK
+1118 SVSKEGNISFGITK

-1144 GMDVGTAANAVKDHR
+1144 GLDVGTAANAVKDHR

-1169 VTSTYDKDE
+1169 VISKYDKDE

-1201 FILESMYDY
+1201 LTLESMYDY
-1210 KRFNRIEPTP
+1210 KQFNRIEPTP
-1220 ELQALLDETGAE
+1220 ELQALLDDTGAE
-1232 VKFSDPVVDQRELSF
+1232 VKISEPVVDQRELSF
-1247 EASISGGSFEGITG
+1247 EASVSGGSFEGITG

-1276 FYYKK
+1276 FYFKK
-1281 SDVPL
+1281 SDVPF

-1296 KENEEKLA
+1296 KENEEKLT
-1304 LTSFNTGSYEV
+1304 LTAFNTDSYEV

-1320 RTYGYVRP
+1320 RTYGFVRP
-1328 EAFMVNGEYLDFAN
+1328 EAFMVDGEYLDFAN
-1342 DYSKMGIE
+1342 DYSAMGIE

-1356 SGERYEGTIQR
+1356 SGEKYEGTVQNY
-1367 QGEFLIDD
+1367 GEFLIDG
-1375 IPATGETMTIYTR
+1375 IPATGEMTTIYTR
-1388 VPGHLPSR
+1388 VPGHLPSK
-1396 LAVVLSKS
+1396 LAVVLSKT
-1404 IKGEYYGINQL
+1404 IDGEYYGINQM

-1426 NGDGAID
+1426 NGDGVID

-1446 SDEIADIDQDGYVG
+1446 SDEIADIDQDGSVG
-1460 DVEVTYITNN
+1460 DAEVNYITNN
-1470 FGMTANYSTKE
+1470 FGMTANYSTKK

-1500 MNSGGSGNNGGGS
+1500 MNNGGSGNNGGGS
-1513 GNNGG
+1513 GNSGG
-1518 GGASTTPAPVPAPA
+1518 GGSSTTPVPVPTPA
-1532 PTTEPD
+1532 PTTDPD

-1544 ITEKELKAVTNGKAN
+1544 ITEKELKAVTNGTAN
-1559 VNITV
+1559 VDITV
-1564 GQKIELPVNAGDL
+1564 GKKIELPVNAGDL
-1577 LGTNTLTLSQQ
+1577 LGATSLTISQQ
-1588 GLLSLTIPSSVLK
+1588 GVLSLTIPSSVLK

-1613 GKIILDINKKDVKLP
+1613 GKIILDILKQDVKAP
-1628 AAKQGL
+1628 ETKQGL

-1664 VTLTLHYD
+1664 FSLTLHYD
-1672 RKLNSDLI
+1672 RTLNSDLI
-1680 GMYTEHSTANQWDY
+1680 GMYHEHSSADQWDY

-1702 KGTVTSQLSDLGT
+1702 KGTVTSQLSDMGT

-1728 APTHWASKAI
+1728 VPTHWASKAI

-1743 KHVLTGRTETV
+1743 KHVLTGKTETA

-1771 RTLGLEAK
+1771 RTLGLEVK
-1779 GNELPFGDVNKN
+1779 GNELPFADVSKD
-1791 AWYADSVT
+1791 AWYADSVA

-1806 VQGIANE
+1806 VQGIANDK
-1813 TFAPNQTISREE
+1813 FAPTQTISREE

-1837 SQSNHTKSAKA
+1837 SQSNDTNSAVA
-1848 GYADE
+1848 DYTDE
-1853 ANIASWAKEAVSK
+1853 ADIASWAKEAVEK
-1866 ASELGVMKGSAGGE
+1866 ASELGVMNGSTGGQ
-1880 FNPQNSATR
+1880 FKPQNSATR
-1889 AETAQTVHNLLSLLK
+1889 AETAQTVHNLLTLLK

>member
-6 ARWLSGFLATGVLLS
+6 ARLLSGFIATGVLLS
-21 SMFSMPS
+21 SMFSVPA

-39 SESAKS
+39 SGSTKS
-45 ILQSLTPEER
+45 ILQSLTKEER

-77 SDLVNVIVQFK
+77 TDLIKVIVQFK

-115 KQNHQQFKQHI
+115 KQNHLQFEQYMK
-126 QSLQQKRG
+126 SLQQKRD

-143 ITHEY
+143 ITQEY

-157 TIPGIAVEDLM
+157 TIPGVAVEDLM

-175 VWADQEVAL
+175 VWTDQEVAL
-184 DLPETDTSSEFA
+184 DLPETDTQSEFA
-196 STAGMQ
+196 TGGGMQ

-258 KQVNPATVKGWDFI
+258 KQVDPTTVKGWDFV

-294 GVSAE
+294 GVLAE

-324 VKGVAPDVDLY
+324 VKGVAPDADLY

-342 GGSGEMSGII
+342 GGSGETSGII
-352 AGIDKAI
+352 AGIEKAI
-359 EDELD
+359 KDGID

-388 MLQGVVSMVAAGN
+388 MLQGIVSMVAAGN

-410 TPGAS
+410 SPGAS

-437 DVYSNPGAGETEEN
+437 DVYNNSGAGET
-451 TADEEASAVDEETPV
+451 
-466 VEEKA
+466 VEEA
-471 PVEEDETSIVDEE
+471 PVEEDGTSIVDEE
-484 TPAEAAAA
+484 ASAGEEETPAAEAAAD
-492 EAPTAVGETPAVE
+492 APTAVGETPAVE
-505 EEAPTAAEETP
+505 EEAPTAAGGTP
-516 AVEEET
+516 AVEEEAPT
-522 SAEEEETPAAEAPEV
+522 AAEAAEV
-537 EEEAPAANETPSE
+537 EEEAPAAEETPST

-583 DVSDFEGMDVQ
+583 DVSDFQGIDVQ
-594 GKVALIARGEIA
+594 GKVALIARGDIA

-623 IYNNVEGR
+623 IYNNVEGT

-649 RELGEKLK
+649 KELGEKLK
-657 DSNGVTVTFGAAG
+657 GTNGVKITFGTTG
-670 QTVTEG
+670 ETVTEG
-676 NKLADFSSRGPAS
+676 NKLADFSSRGPAA
-689 VNDDIKPDI
+689 VNNDIKPDI

-710 VFVNDHTGENYN
+710 VFVNDHTGANDD

-731 SMATPHMAGIAALML
+731 SMATPHMAGIGALML
-746 QAHGDYTPFDVKTAL
+746 QAHGDYSPFDVKTAL
-761 MNTAVDLNGNYSV
+761 MNTAVDLNGDYSV

-790 SVLAKVQD
+790 SVFAKVQD
-798 KTIHISNDESIL
+798 KTIHFSNEESIL

-821 SAYLEENGQEN
+821 SAYLEENGREIL
-832 VSDSRTVKIENK
+832 SDSRIVEIENK
-844 GDRARTYTTS
+844 GDSARTYNTS
-854 MKLLNDMDLNV
+854 MKLLNDMNLNV

-871 TVSSGSTE
+871 TVSGGSTE
-879 EMTVSVEIPQD
+879 EMTVSVDIPQD

-916 IRISEKGITSVE
+916 IRITEKGITSVE
-928 MIPPSITNDT
+928 LIPPSITNDT

-943 LNRITLSTILLGSPM
+943 LNRITLSAIKLGSPM
-958 DSVDVLLKD
+958 NSVDVLLKD
-967 RETGEEIGFVGTMN
+967 RETGEELGFLGTLN
-981 TQSMLPGIE
+981 SESMLPGVE
-990 YMILNLF
+990 YLMMNVF
-997 KGYAFPIENGQIS
+997 RGYVFPIEHGKIS
-1010 NVARFVPEGSY
+1010 SVERFVPEGNY
-1021 TLEIIGTDSESRQ
+1021 TLEFIATDLDQKQ
-1034 YSYETL
+1034 YAYETL
-1040 VVVDNTAPEID
+1040 VVVDNTPPEID

-1056 GVYELNDSMLTERE
+1056 GVYELNDSMLSERE
-1070 GGQGVWYD
+1070 GQKGVWYD
-1078 GTAID
+1078 GTVID
-1083 STIQTFVDNGITDY
+1083 PTIQTFVDNGITAY

-1108 NGSPF
+1108 YDSPF

-1118 PVSAEGSISFGITK
+1118 LVSKEGEISFGITE
-1132 EEYDNGYELRLF
+1132 EEYEQGYELRLF
-1144 GMDVGTAANAVKDHR
+1144 GMDAATAADTVKDHR
-1159 YGFISEGKPY
+1159 YGFIAEGKPY
-1169 VTSTYDKDE
+1169 VTSKYDKDE
-1178 VRKGDTITQTIQLNN
+1178 VRKGDTVTQTIQLNN
-1193 VEKLNGIS
+1193 VEKLNHIS
-1201 FILESMYDY
+1201 FNLETWDDY
-1210 KRFNRIEPTP
+1210 YKINRIEPTP
-1220 ELQALLDETGAE
+1220 ELQALLNTTGAT
-1232 VKFSDPVVDQRELSF
+1232 VKFSNPVVEQGYIKF
-1247 EASISGGSFEGITG
+1247 EASIAGGSFEGITG
-1261 DLDLFHV
+1261 DLDVFNV
-1268 VFDVPKDE
+1268 VIDLPSDD

-1281 SDVPL
+1281 SDLPL
-1286 LEVKYTTVGM
+1286 REVQYTTVDM
-1296 KENEEKLA
+1296 EENEEKLT
-1304 LTSFNTGSYEV
+1304 LTTFNTANFEV

-1320 RTYGYVRP
+1320 RTYGYVLP
-1328 EAFMVNGEYLDFAN
+1328 EAFMVDGEFLDQSK
-1342 DYSKMGIE
+1342 DYSTMDIE

-1356 SGERYEGTIQR
+1356 SGEKYEGAVQES
-1367 QGEFLIDD
+1367 GEFLIDG
-1375 IPATGETMTIYTR
+1375 IPATGEIITIYTR
-1388 VPGHLPSR
+1388 VPGHLPSKQE
-1396 LAVVLSKS
+1396 VILSKM
-1404 IKGEYYGINQL
+1404 INGEYYGVNKG
-1415 NSSDFTYAGDI
+1415 SGSDYTYAGDI

-1433 IYDMELVTKHYHT
+1433 IYDMELVTKYYQT
-1446 SDEIADIDQDGYVG
+1446 SDGIADIDQDGYVG
-1460 DVEVTYITNN
+1460 DTEVTYIMNN
-1470 FGMTANYSTKE
+1470 FGKTTNHSTKE

-1500 MNSGGSGNNGGGS
+1500 MNNGGSGNNGGGS

-1518 GGASTTPAPVPAPA
+1518 GGSSATPAPVPTPA

-1544 ITEKELKAVTNGKAN
+1544 ITEKDLKAATNGLAN
-1559 VNITV
+1559 VNITA
-1564 GQKIELPVNAGDL
+1564 GKKIELPVNAGDL
-1577 LGTNTLTLSQQ
+1577 LGTNSLKLSEP
-1588 GLLSLTIPSSVLK
+1588 GVLSLTIPSSILK
-1601 ELQTKGGSGAAG
+1601 ELQSKGGSGAAG
-1613 GKIILDINKKDVKLP
+1613 GKIILDIKKQDVQAP
-1628 AAKQGL
+1628 ETKQGL
-1634 TWTTA
+1634 TWTIA
-1639 GAAYEVELYLQVS
+1639 GTAYEFELYLQVS
-1652 SEKLSLSSLPED
+1652 NEKLSLSTLPED
-1664 VTLTLHYD
+1664 VTLTLNYNRD
-1672 RKLNSDLI
+1672 LNGNLI
-1680 GMYTEHSTANQWDY
+1680 GMYNENSTINNWDY
-1694 AGGIVDEE
+1694 AGGVVDPQQ
-1702 KGTVTSQLSDLGT
+1702 GTVTSKVSHFGT
-1715 YAPFVYDKSFEDV
+1715 FAPFLYDKSFVDV
-1728 APTHWASKAI
+1728 ASTHWASEAI

-1743 KHVLTGRTETV
+1743 KHVLTGKTETA

-1771 RTLGLEAK
+1771 RSLGLEAK
-1779 GNELPFGDVNKN
+1779 GNELPFGDVSKD
-1791 AWYADSVT
+1791 AWYADSVA

-1806 VQGIANE
+1806 VQGIANDKY
-1813 TFAPNQTISREE
+1813 APTQTISRVE

-1837 SQSNHTKSAKA
+1837 TQSNHTKSAKA
-1848 GYADE
+1848 GYTDE
-1853 ANIASWAKEAVSK
+1853 ANIASWAKEAVNK
-1866 ASELGVMKGSAGGE
+1866 ASELGVMKGSTGGE
-1880 FNPQNSATR
+1880 FKPKNNATR

>member
-1 MKRKS
+1 MRRKS
-6 ARWLSGFLATGVLLS
+6 ARWLSGIIAAGVLLS
-21 SMFSMPS
+21 SMFSMPV

-45 ILQSLTPEER
+45 ILQSLTKEER

-77 SDLVNVIVQFK
+77 SDLVKVIVQFK

-100 LNNEKMSELTATSKV
+100 LNNEKMSELTATSRV

-126 QSLQQKRG
+126 KSLQQKRG

-143 ITHEY
+143 ITQEY

-157 TIPGIAVEDLM
+157 TIPGVAVEDLM

-175 VWADQEVAL
+175 VWVDQEVAL
-184 DLPETDTSSEFA
+184 DLPETETSNEFA
-196 STAGMQ
+196 STSGMQ

-217 HEEGITGKGIKVG
+217 HEEGITGKGIQVG

-258 KQVNPATVKGWDFI
+258 KQVDPATVKGWDFI

-294 GVSAE
+294 GVSAA

-324 VKGVAPDVDLY
+324 VKGVAPDADLY

-352 AGIDKAI
+352 AGIEKAI
-359 EDELD
+359 KDGID

-410 TPGAS
+410 SPGAS
-415 ALAITIGASDVPIT
+415 ALAITIGASDVPLTI
-429 LPTATVTL
+429 PTATVTL
-437 DVYSNPGAGETEEN
+437 DVYSNPGAGETEE
-451 TADEEASAVDEETPV
+451 TPVMEEEASSEGEETSVEEQEETPVLEEEASAEEEETPV
-466 VEEKA
+466 V
-471 PVEEDETSIVDEE
+471 D
-484 TPAEAAAA
+484 
-492 EAPTAVGETPAVE
+492 
-505 EEAPTAAEETP
+505 EEAPPTAEEIPATDEEAPSAEDTP

-522 SAEEEETPAAEAPEV
+522 PAAEVPTAAG
-537 EEEAPAANETPSE
+537 EEETPSE
-550 TYTEELSLFG
+550 TYTEELPLFG

-570 EGKTYDVVFAGLG
+570 EGKTYELVYAGLG
-583 DVSDFEGMDVQ
+583 DVSDFEGIDVQ
-594 GKVALIARGEIA
+594 GKVVLIARGEIA

-623 IYNNVEGR
+623 IYNNVEGT

-649 RELGEKLK
+649 KELGEKLK
-657 DSNGVTVTFGAAG
+657 GTNGVEITFGITG
-670 QTVTEG
+670 ETTTEG
-676 NKLADFSSRGPAS
+676 NKLADFSSRGPAA

-710 VFVNDHTGENYN
+710 VFVNDHTGANDD

-746 QAHGDYTPFDVKTAL
+746 QAHGDYSPFDVKTAL
-761 MNTAVDLNGNYSV
+761 MNTAVDLNGDYSV

-790 SVLAKVQD
+790 SVFAKVQD
-798 KTIHISNDESIL
+798 KTIHFSNDESIL
-810 IDEITGSIVFD
+810 IDEITGSIVLD
-821 SAYLEENGQEN
+821 SAYLEENGQEIL
-832 VSDSRTVKIENK
+832 SDSRVVKIENK
-844 GDRARTYTTS
+844 GDLAKTYNTS
-854 MKLLNDMDLNV
+854 IKLLNDMNLNV
-865 HLPESI
+865 DLPESI
-871 TVSSGSTE
+871 TVSGGSTE
-879 EMTVSVEIPQD
+879 EMTVSVDIPQD

-916 IRISEKGITSVE
+916 VRISEKGITSVE
-928 MIPPSITNDT
+928 MIPPSVTNDT

-943 LNRITLSTILLGSPM
+943 LNRMTLSAILLGSPI

-967 RETGEEIGFVGTMN
+967 RETGEEIGFVGTLN
-981 TQSMLPGIE
+981 SQSLLPGVE
-990 YMILNLF
+990 YLILNVF
-997 KGYAFPIENGQIS
+997 RGYAFPIENGEIS

-1021 TLEIIGTDSESRQ
+1021 TLEFIGTDSDSNQ
-1034 YSYETL
+1034 YSYERL

-1051 LGIEP
+1051 LDIEP
-1056 GVYELNDSMLTERE
+1056 GVYEINDSMLTERE

-1083 STIQTFVDNGITDY
+1083 STIQTFVDNGITAY

-1113 YSGEL
+1113 YSGDL
-1118 PVSAEGSISFGITK
+1118 PVSKEGNISFGITK

-1169 VTSTYDKDE
+1169 VTSKYDKDQ

-1201 FILESMYDY
+1201 FTLESMYDY
-1210 KRFNRIEPTP
+1210 KQFNRIEPTP

-1261 DLDLFHV
+1261 DLDLFRV

-1276 FYYKK
+1276 FYFKK
-1281 SDVPL
+1281 SDVPF
-1286 LEVKYTTVGM
+1286 LEAKYTTVGM

-1304 LTSFNTGSYEV
+1304 LVAFNTDSYDV

-1320 RTYGYVRP
+1320 RTYGFVRP

-1342 DYSKMGIE
+1342 DYSAMGIE
-1350 VYAETA
+1350 IYAETA
-1356 SGERYEGTIQR
+1356 SGEKYEGTMQKY
-1367 QGEFLIDD
+1367 GEFLIDG
-1375 IPATGETMTIYTR
+1375 IPATGETTTIYSR

-1396 LAVVLSKS
+1396 LAVVLSKT
-1404 IKGEYYGINQL
+1404 INGEYYGINQL

-1426 NGDGAID
+1426 NGDGVID

-1460 DVEVTYITNN
+1460 DAEVNFITNN
-1470 FGMTANYSTKE
+1470 FGMTANYSSKE
-1481 PVLQIGDKDLGYF
+1481 PVLQIDDKDLGYF

-1513 GNNGG
+1513 GNSGG
-1518 GGASTTPAPVPAPA
+1518 GGSSATPAPVPTPA
-1532 PTTEPD
+1532 TTTEPD

-1544 ITEKELKAVTNGKAN
+1544 ITEKELKAATNGTAN
-1559 VNITV
+1559 VDITV
-1564 GQKIELPVNAGDL
+1564 GKKIELPVNTGDL

-1588 GLLSLTIPSSVLK
+1588 GVLSLTIPSSVLK
-1601 ELQTKGGSGAAG
+1601 ELQTKGGPGAAG
-1613 GKIILDINKKDVKLP
+1613 GKIILDVKKQDVQAP
-1628 AAKQGL
+1628 ETKQGL
-1634 TWTTA
+1634 TWTLA
-1639 GAAYEVELYLQVS
+1639 GTAYEFELYLQVS
-1652 SEKLSLSSLPED
+1652 SEKLSLSTLPED
-1664 VTLTLHYD
+1664 ITLTLFYNKD
-1672 RKLNSDLI
+1672 LNGNLI
-1680 GMYTEHSTANQWDY
+1680 GLYNENSTNNNWDY
-1694 AGGIVDEE
+1694 AGGIVDPQQ
-1702 KGTVTSQLSDLGT
+1702 GTVTSKVSHFGSF
-1715 YAPFVYDKSFEDV
+1715 APFVYDKSFVDV
-1728 APTHWASKAI
+1728 ASTHWASVAI

-1743 KHVLTGRTETV
+1743 KHVLTGKTETA

-1771 RTLGLEAK
+1771 RTLGLEVK
-1779 GNELPFGDVNKN
+1779 DTDTPFGDVSKD
-1791 AWYADSVT
+1791 AWYADSVA

-1806 VQGIANE
+1806 VQGIANDR
-1813 TFAPNQTISREE
+1813 FAPTQTISREE

-1837 SQSNHTKSAKA
+1837 TQSNHTQSVKA
-1848 GYADE
+1848 GYTDE
-1853 ANIASWAKEAVSK
+1853 ANIASWAKEAVVK
-1866 ASELGVMKGSAGGE
+1866 ASELGLMKGSTGGA
-1880 FNPQNSATR
+1880 FKPKNSASR
-1889 AETAQTVHNLLSLLK
+1889 AETAQTVHNVLSLLK

>member
-6 ARWLSGFLATGVLLS
+6 ARLLSGFIATGVLLS
-21 SMFSMPS
+21 SMFSMPA
-28 YAAPAYGALQQ
+28 YAAPTYGALQP

-45 ILQSLTPEER
+45 ILQSLTKEER

-115 KQNHQQFKQHI
+115 KQNHQQFKQYMK
-126 QSLQQKRG
+126 SLQQKRD

-143 ITHEY
+143 ITQEY

-184 DLPETDTSSEFA
+184 DLPETDTQSEFA
-196 STAGMQ
+196 TGGGMQ

-258 KQVNPATVKGWDFI
+258 KQVDPATVKGWDFI

-294 GVSAE
+294 GVLAE
-299 EYYTSHGTHVSGTI
+299 AYYTSHGTHVSGTI

-342 GGSGEMSGII
+342 GGSGDMSGII

-415 ALAITIGASDVPIT
+415 ALAITIGASDVPLTI
-429 LPTATVTL
+429 PTATVTL
-437 DVYSNPGAGETEEN
+437 DVYSNPGAGETEE
-451 TADEEASAVDEETPV
+451 TPIMEEEASSEGEETSVEEQEETPV
-466 VEEKA
+466 VE
-471 PVEEDETSIVDEE
+471 DE
-484 TPAEAAAA
+484 A
-492 EAPTAVGETPAVE
+492 
-505 EEAPTAAEETP
+505 
-516 AVEEET
+516 
-522 SAEEEETPAAEAPEV
+522 SAEEEETPVVDEEARPTAEEPSLADEEAPPTEEEIPATDEEAPPAEDTPALEEEV
-537 EEEAPAANETPSE
+537 PAVGEEAPTKEAPAA
-550 TYTEELSLFG
+550 TYTEELPLFG
-560 KDFTDDLTTL
+560 KDFTDNLTTL
-570 EGKTYDVVFAGLG
+570 EGKTYELVYAGLG
-583 DVSDFEGMDVQ
+583 NAFDFEGIDVQ
-594 GKVALIARGEIA
+594 GKVALISRGEIA
-606 LDSKIVNA
+606 LDAKIVNA

-623 IYNNVEGR
+623 IYNNVEGT
-631 IPNYLGDM
+631 IPNYLGEM

-657 DSNGVTVTFGAAG
+657 ELNGVTVTFGAAG

-731 SMATPHMAGIAALML
+731 SMATPHMAGIAALLL
-746 QAHGDYTPFDVKTAL
+746 QAHEEYTPFDVKTAL

-790 SVLAKVQD
+790 SIFAKVQD
-798 KTIHISNDESIL
+798 KTIHFSNDESIL

-821 SAYLEENGQEN
+821 SAYLEEDGKGI
-832 VSDSRTVKIENK
+832 VSDSRTVKVENK
-844 GDRARTYTTS
+844 GDLAKTYNTS
-854 MKLLNDMDLNV
+854 MKLLNDMNLNV

-871 TVSSGSTE
+871 TVSGGSTE
-879 EMTVSVEIPQD
+879 EMTVSVDIPQD

-928 MIPPSITNDT
+928 MIPPSVTNDT

-943 LNRITLSTILLGSPM
+943 LNRMTLSAILLGSPI

-967 RETGEEIGFVGTMN
+967 RETGEEIGFVGTLN
-981 TQSMLPGIE
+981 SQSLLPGVE
-990 YMILNLF
+990 YLILNVF
-997 KGYAFPIENGQIS
+997 RGYAFPIENGEIS

-1021 TLEIIGTDSESRQ
+1021 TLEFIGTDSDSKQ
-1034 YSYETL
+1034 YSYERL

-1056 GVYELNDSMLTERE
+1056 SVYELNDSMLTERE

-1083 STIQTFVDNGITDY
+1083 STVQTFVDNGITDY

-1113 YSGEL
+1113 YSGDL
-1118 PVSAEGSISFGITK
+1118 PVSKEGNISFGITK

-1201 FILESMYDY
+1201 FTLESMYDY
-1210 KRFNRIEPTP
+1210 KQFNRIEPTS

-1261 DLDLFHV
+1261 DLDLFQV

-1276 FYYKK
+1276 FYFKK

-1296 KENEEKLA
+1296 KENEEKLT
-1304 LTSFNTGSYEV
+1304 LTAFNTDSYEV

-1367 QGEFLIDD
+1367 QGEFLIDG
-1375 IPATGETMTIYTR
+1375 IPATGETTTIYTR
-1388 VPGHLPSR
+1388 VRGHLPSR
-1396 LAVVLSKS
+1396 LAVVLSKT
-1404 IKGEYYGINQL
+1404 INGEYYGINQL

-1460 DVEVTYITNN
+1460 DTEVNYITNN

-1513 GNNGG
+1513 GNGG
-1518 GGASTTPAPVPAPA
+1518 GSSTSQSPTPVPAPVPTPQ
-1532 PTTEPD
+1532 PETN
-1538 PSQNQV
+1538 QNQV
-1544 ITEKELKAVTNGKAN
+1544 ITKKDLNAVTNGTAK
-1559 VNITV
+1559 VDITV
-1564 GQKIELPVNAGDL
+1564 GKKIELPVNAGDL

-1588 GLLSLTIPSSVLK
+1588 GVLSLTIPSSVLK
-1601 ELQTKGGSGAAG
+1601 ELQTKGGPGAAG
-1613 GKIILDINKKDVKLP
+1613 GKIILDVKKQDVQAP
-1628 AAKQGL
+1628 ETKQGL
-1634 TWTTA
+1634 TWTLA
-1639 GAAYEVELYLQVS
+1639 GTAYEFELYLQVS
-1652 SEKLSLSSLPED
+1652 SEKLSLSTLPED
-1664 VTLTLHYD
+1664 ITLTLFY
-1672 RKLNSDLI
+1672 NSDLNGNLI
-1680 GMYTEHSTANQWDY
+1680 GMYNENSTNNNWDY
-1694 AGGIVDEE
+1694 AGGVVNTQQ
-1702 KGTVTSQLSDLGT
+1702 GTVTSNVSHMGT
-1715 YAPFVYDKSFEDV
+1715 YAPWVYDKSFVDV
-1728 APTHWASKAI
+1728 ASTHWASEAI

-1743 KHVLTGRTETV
+1743 KHVLTGKTETA

-1762 RAEFAALIV
+1762 RAEFSALIV

-1779 GNELPFGDVNKN
+1779 DNELPFGDVSKD
-1791 AWYADSVT
+1791 AWYADSVA

-1806 VQGIANE
+1806 VQGIANDK
-1813 TFAPNQTISREE
+1813 FAPTQTISREE

-1837 SQSNHTKSAKA
+1837 TQSNHTKLAKA
-1848 GYADE
+1848 GYTDE
-1853 ANIASWAKEAVSK
+1853 ANIASWAKEAVVK
-1866 ASELGVMKGSAGGE
+1866 ASELGVMKGSTGGG
-1880 FNPQNSATR
+1880 FKPKNSATR